1 MASPPSSEDVRGQPP
16 ASYSGSQFDYIISD
30 ACVGVFFLA
39 GNPAPTKTFHNSV
52 SLLYWLLTTLSI
64 SGGIAMVL
72 LEARHL
78 HASFGERVLFD
89 DLGLAVNEGDKI
101 GLIGTNGVGKST
113 LLAQLAG
120 VDLGPKSEMLT
131 SNQLVMEYLPQNQ
144 PMNEALTVL
153 AQVFQGTSPLLAV
166 VRRYEEALA
175 AVSRDPQN
183 AAATQEL
190 LDAQDAMDREDA
202 WQLESNAK
210 SILHRLGI
218 DDVSQKIATLSGG
231 MRKRVALA
239 AALIRP
245 ANLLLL
251 DEPTNHLD
259 YETIRWLERE
269 LHERKTSFIIVTHD
283 RYFLDR
289 TTNVILELDGG
300 KLYRYSGNYS
310 TFLEEKA
317 EREADEARRAEKLRR
332 LYKQELAWMRKG
344 VEARRT
350 KQKAR
355 KERFYEIEGQLTH
368 EHEDTLMLDFVNARL
383 GKKIIECE
391 HLAKSFDGR
400 PIFRDFTYAFV
411 KNDRIGVVGPNGIGK
426 TTLLDVL
433 AGLTPA
439 DSGRLDVGETV
450 KIGYYKQQN
459 QDLPMNQ
466 KVLDFIRDHGEY
478 IHRADGSHL
487 SASQMLEAFRFRPDQ
502 IHGPISNLS
511 GGECRRLYLLSI
523 LMEQNNVLFLDEP
536 TNDLDIG
543 TLQVLE
549 DYLQHF
555 PGPIVAVSHDRYF
568 LDRICTSILAYEPD
582 GSLKRY
588 SGDFTS
594 YLEKRPEPVVQKEET
609 PKKEKASRPKQ
620 PAKLKFSYKEQRE
633 YETIEED
640 IAVLEEEI
648 ARLEKE
654 MAECATQYSKLLAL
668 TEERDAK
675 ASALDAKMDRW
686 AELEEKHER
695 ILAQ

>member
-1 MASPPSSEDVRGQPP
+1 
-16 ASYSGSQFDYIISD
+16 
-30 ACVGVFFLA
+30 
-39 GNPAPTKTFHNSV
+39 
-52 SLLYWLLTTLSI
+52 
-64 SGGIAMVL
+64 MVL
-72 LEARHL
+72 LEARNL
-78 HASFGERVLFD
+78 NCSFGDRVLFEN
-89 DLGLAVNEGDKI
+89 LNLSINEGDKI

-113 LLAQLAG
+113 LLKQLAG
-120 VDLGPKSEMLT
+120 IDVDSRSEFLT

-144 PMNEALTVL
+144 PMDDNLTVL

-166 VRRYEEALA
+166 VRDYETALDAVETDPTNEQATQALLA
-175 AVSRDPQN
+175 A
-183 AAATQEL
+183 QE
-190 LDAQDAMDREDA
+190 AMDREDA

-218 DDVSQKIATLSGG
+218 DDVKQKIATLSGG

-259 YETIRWLERE
+259 YETIRWLEKE
-269 LHERKTSFIIVTHD
+269 LHERQCAFVIVTHD

-289 TTNVILELDGG
+289 TTNVILELDQK
-300 KLYRYSGNYS
+300 KLRRYTGNYS

-317 EREADEARRAEKLRR
+317 QIEADEARQADKLKK

-355 KERFYEIEGQLTH
+355 KERFYDIESQLTTTH
-368 EHEDTLMLDFVNARL
+368 DERMEMDFVNARL
-383 GKKIIECE
+383 GKKIIVCE
-391 HLAKSFDGR
+391 NLAKSFDGK
-400 PIFRDFTYAFV
+400 PIFKGFSHSFV
-411 KNDRIGVVGPNGIGK
+411 RNDRIGIVGPNGIGK

-433 AGLTPA
+433 AGITTA
-439 DSGRLDVGETV
+439 DSGLLEIGDTV

-466 KVLDFIRDHGEY
+466 KVLDFIKDHGEY

-549 DYLQHF
+549 DYLEHF
-555 PGPIVAVSHDRYF
+555 PGPVVAVSHDRYF
-568 LDRICTSILAYEPD
+568 LDRITTSILAYEEN
-582 GSLKRY
+582 GNVKLY
-588 SGDFTS
+588 AGDFTS
-594 YLEKRPEPVVQKEET
+594 YLEKRPEISSTQDT
-609 PKKEKASRPKQ
+609 PIKKESTGKQ
-620 PAKLKFSYKEQRE
+620 KTAPKLKFTYKEQQE

-640 IAVLEEEI
+640 IAYLEDKV
-648 ARLEKE
+648 AKLENE
-654 MAECATQYSKLLAL
+654 MAANATSYSKLVAL
-668 TEERDAK
+668 TEERDK
-675 ASALDAKMDRW
+675 AQEALDQKYSRW
-686 AELEEKHER
+686 ETLEEKQAL
-695 ILAQ
+695 IAQQS

>member
-1 MASPPSSEDVRGQPP
+1 
-16 ASYSGSQFDYIISD
+16 
-30 ACVGVFFLA
+30 
-39 GNPAPTKTFHNSV
+39 
-52 SLLYWLLTTLSI
+52 
-64 SGGIAMVL
+64 MVL
-72 LEARHL
+72 LEARNL
-78 HASFGERVLFD
+78 NCSFGDRVLFEN
-89 DLGLAVNEGDKI
+89 LNLSINEGDKI

-113 LLAQLAG
+113 LLKQLAG
-120 VDLGPKSEMLT
+120 IDVDSRSEFLT

-144 PMNEALTVL
+144 PMDDNLTVL

-166 VRRYEEALA
+166 VRDYETALDAVEIDPTNEQATQALLA
-175 AVSRDPQN
+175 A
-183 AAATQEL
+183 QE
-190 LDAQDAMDREDA
+190 AMDREDA

-218 DDVSQKIATLSGG
+218 DDVKQKISTLSGG

-259 YETIRWLERE
+259 YETIRWLEKE
-269 LHERKTSFIIVTHD
+269 LHERQCSFVIVTHD

-289 TTNVILELDGG
+289 TTNVILELDQK
-300 KLYRYSGNYS
+300 KLRRYTGNYS

-317 EREADEARRAEKLRR
+317 QIEADEARQADKLKK

-355 KERFYEIEGQLTH
+355 KERFYDIESQLTTAH
-368 EHEDTLMLDFVNARL
+368 DERMEMDFVNARL
-383 GKKIIECE
+383 GKKIIVCE
-391 HLAKSFDGR
+391 NLAKSFDGK
-400 PIFRDFTYAFV
+400 PIFKGFSHSFV
-411 KNDRIGVVGPNGIGK
+411 RNDRIGIVGPNGIGK

-433 AGLTPA
+433 AGITTA
-439 DSGRLDVGETV
+439 DSGLLEIGDTV

-466 KVLDFIRDHGEY
+466 KVLDFIKDHGEY

-549 DYLQHF
+549 DYLEHF
-555 PGPIVAVSHDRYF
+555 PGPVVAVSHDRYF
-568 LDRICTSILAYEPD
+568 LDRITTSILAYEEN
-582 GSLKRY
+582 GNVKLY
-588 SGDFTS
+588 AGDFTS
-594 YLEKRPEPVVQKEET
+594 YLEKRPELSSTQDT
-609 PKKEKASRPKQ
+609 SIKKESTGKQ
-620 PAKLKFSYKEQRE
+620 KTAPKLKFTYKEQQE

-640 IAVLEEEI
+640 IAYLEDKV
-648 ARLEKE
+648 AKLENE
-654 MAECATQYSKLLAL
+654 MAANATSYSKLVAL
-668 TEERDAK
+668 TEERDK
-675 ASALDAKMDRW
+675 AQEALDQKYSRW
-686 AELEEKHER
+686 EALEEKQAL
-695 ILAQ
+695 IAQQS

>member
-1 MASPPSSEDVRGQPP
+1 
-16 ASYSGSQFDYIISD
+16 
-30 ACVGVFFLA
+30 
-39 GNPAPTKTFHNSV
+39 
-52 SLLYWLLTTLSI
+52 
-64 SGGIAMVL
+64 MVL
-72 LEARHL
+72 LEARNL
-78 HASFGERVLFD
+78 NCSFGDRVLFEN
-89 DLGLAVNEGDKI
+89 LNLSINEGDKI

-113 LLAQLAG
+113 LLKQLAG
-120 VDLGPKSEMLT
+120 IDVDGRSEFLT

-144 PMNEALTVL
+144 PMDDDLTVL

-166 VRRYEEALA
+166 VRDYEAALDAVEA
-175 AVSRDPQN
+175 DPTN
-183 AAATQEL
+183 EKATQAL
-190 LDAQDAMDREDA
+190 LDAQEAMDRADA

-218 DDVSQKIATLSGG
+218 DDVKQKIATLSGG

-259 YETIRWLERE
+259 YETIRWLEKE
-269 LHERKTSFIIVTHD
+269 LHERQCAFVIVTHD

-289 TTNVILELDGG
+289 TTNVILELDQK
-300 KLYRYSGNYS
+300 KLRRYTGNYS

-317 EREADEARRAEKLRR
+317 QIEADEARQADKLKK

-355 KERFYEIEGQLTH
+355 KERFYDIESQLTTT
-368 EHEDTLMLDFVNARL
+368 HEDRMEMDFVNARL
-383 GKKIIECE
+383 GKKIIVCE
-391 HLAKSFDGR
+391 DLCKSFGDR
-400 PIFRDFTYAFV
+400 PIFKGFSHSFV
-411 KNDRIGVVGPNGIGK
+411 RNDRIGIVGPNGIGK

-433 AGLTPA
+433 AGMTAA
-439 DSGRLDVGETV
+439 DSGVLEIGDTV

-466 KVLDFIRDHGEY
+466 KVLDFIKDHGEY

-502 IHGPISNLS
+502 IHGPIANLS

-549 DYLQHF
+549 DYLEHF
-555 PGPIVAVSHDRYF
+555 PGPVVAVSHDRYF
-568 LDRICTSILAYEPD
+568 LDRITTSILAYEE
-582 GSLKRY
+582 GGNVKLY
-588 SGDFTS
+588 AGDFTS
-594 YLEKRPEPVVQKEET
+594 YLEKRPDPQNTQEAPI
-609 PKKEKASRPKQ
+609 KKESVGKQ
-620 PAKLKFSYKEQRE
+620 KTAPKLKFTYKEQQE
-633 YETIEED
+633 YDTI
-640 IAVLEEEI
+640 EEEI
-648 ARLEKE
+648 AYLEDKVAKLEKD
-654 MAECATQYSKLLAL
+654 MAANATSYSKLVAL
-668 TEERDAK
+668 TEERDQAQTE
-675 ASALDAKMDRW
+675 LDQKYARW
-686 AELEEKHER
+686 EELEEKQTL
-695 ILAQ
+695 ISQQS

>member
-1 MASPPSSEDVRGQPP
+1 
-16 ASYSGSQFDYIISD
+16 
-30 ACVGVFFLA
+30 
-39 GNPAPTKTFHNSV
+39 
-52 SLLYWLLTTLSI
+52 
-64 SGGIAMVL
+64 MVL
-72 LEARHL
+72 LEARNL
-78 HASFGERVLFD
+78 NCSFGDRVLFEN
-89 DLGLAVNEGDKI
+89 LNLSINEGDKI

-113 LLAQLAG
+113 LLKQLAG
-120 VDLGPKSEMLT
+120 IDVDGRSEFLT

-144 PMNEALTVL
+144 PMDDDLTVL

-166 VRRYEEALA
+166 VRDYEAALDAVEA
-175 AVSRDPQN
+175 DPTN
-183 AAATQEL
+183 EKATQAL
-190 LDAQDAMDREDA
+190 LDAQEAMDRADA

-218 DDVSQKIATLSGG
+218 DDVKQKIATLSGG

-259 YETIRWLERE
+259 YETIRWLEKE
-269 LHERKTSFIIVTHD
+269 LHERQCAFVIVTHD

-289 TTNVILELDGG
+289 TTNVILELDQK
-300 KLYRYSGNYS
+300 KLRRYTGNYS

-317 EREADEARRAEKLRR
+317 QIEADEARQADKLKK

-355 KERFYEIEGQLTH
+355 KERFYDIESQLTTT
-368 EHEDTLMLDFVNARL
+368 HEDRMEMDFVNARL
-383 GKKIIECE
+383 GKKIIVCE
-391 HLAKSFDGR
+391 DLCKSFGDR
-400 PIFRDFTYAFV
+400 PIFKGFSHSFV
-411 KNDRIGVVGPNGIGK
+411 RNDRIGIVGPNGIGK

-433 AGLTPA
+433 AGMTAA
-439 DSGRLDVGETV
+439 DSGVLEIGDTV

-466 KVLDFIRDHGEY
+466 KVLDFIKDHGEY

-502 IHGPISNLS
+502 IHGPIANLS

-536 TNDLDIG
+536 TNDLDIS

-549 DYLQHF
+549 DYLEHF
-555 PGPIVAVSHDRYF
+555 PGPVVAVSHDRYF
-568 LDRICTSILAYEPD
+568 LDRITTSILAYEE
-582 GSLKRY
+582 GGNVKLY
-588 SGDFTS
+588 AGDFTS
-594 YLEKRPEPVVQKEET
+594 YLEKRPDPQNTQET
-609 PKKEKASRPKQ
+609 PIKKESVGKQ
-620 PAKLKFSYKEQRE
+620 KTAPKLKFTYKEQQE
-633 YETIEED
+633 YGTI
-640 IAVLEEEI
+640 EEEI
-648 ARLEKE
+648 AYLEDKVAKLEKD
-654 MAECATQYSKLLAL
+654 MAANATSYSKLVAL
-668 TEERDAK
+668 TEERDQAQ
-675 ASALDAKMDRW
+675 AELDQKYARW
-686 AELEEKHER
+686 EELEEKQTL
-695 ILAQ
+695 ISQQS

>member
-1 MASPPSSEDVRGQPP
+1 
-16 ASYSGSQFDYIISD
+16 
-30 ACVGVFFLA
+30 
-39 GNPAPTKTFHNSV
+39 
-52 SLLYWLLTTLSI
+52 
-64 SGGIAMVL
+64 MVL
-72 LEARHL
+72 LEARNL
-78 HASFGERVLFD
+78 NCSFGDRVLFEN
-89 DLGLAVNEGDKI
+89 LNLSINEGDKI

-113 LLAQLAG
+113 LLKQLAG
-120 VDLGPKSEMLT
+120 IDVDSRSEFLT

-144 PMNEALTVL
+144 PMDDNLTVL

-166 VRRYEEALA
+166 VRDYETALDAVEIDPTNEQATQALLA
-175 AVSRDPQN
+175 A
-183 AAATQEL
+183 QE
-190 LDAQDAMDREDA
+190 AMDREDA

-218 DDVSQKIATLSGG
+218 DDVKQKIATLSGG

-259 YETIRWLERE
+259 YETIRWLEKE
-269 LHERKTSFIIVTHD
+269 LHERQCSFVIVTHD

-289 TTNVILELDGG
+289 TTNVILELDQK
-300 KLYRYSGNYS
+300 KLRRYTGNYS

-317 EREADEARRAEKLRR
+317 QIEADEARQADKLKK
-332 LYKQELAWMRKG
+332 LYKQELAWIRKG

-355 KERFYEIEGQLTH
+355 KERFYDIESQLTTAH
-368 EHEDTLMLDFVNARL
+368 DERMEMDFANARL
-383 GKKIIECE
+383 GKKIIVCE
-391 HLAKSFDGR
+391 NLAKSFDGK
-400 PIFRDFTYAFV
+400 PIFKGFSHSFV
-411 KNDRIGVVGPNGIGK
+411 RNDRIGIVGPNGIGK

-433 AGLTPA
+433 AGITTA
-439 DSGRLDVGETV
+439 DSGLLEIGDTV

-466 KVLDFIRDHGEY
+466 KVLDFIKDHGEY

-549 DYLQHF
+549 DYLEHF
-555 PGPIVAVSHDRYF
+555 PGPVVAVSHDRYF
-568 LDRICTSILAYEPD
+568 LDRITTSILAYEEN
-582 GSLKRY
+582 GNVKLY
-588 SGDFTS
+588 AGDFTS
-594 YLEKRPEPVVQKEET
+594 YLEKRPELSSTQDT
-609 PKKEKASRPKQ
+609 PIKKESTGKQ
-620 PAKLKFSYKEQRE
+620 KTAPKLKFTYKEQQE

-640 IAVLEEEI
+640 IAYLEDKV
-648 ARLEKE
+648 AKLENE
-654 MAECATQYSKLLAL
+654 MAANATSYSKLVAL
-668 TEERDAK
+668 TEERDK
-675 ASALDAKMDRW
+675 AQEALDQKYSRW
-686 AELEEKHER
+686 EALEEKQAL
-695 ILAQ
+695 IAQQS

>member
-1 MASPPSSEDVRGQPP
+1 
-16 ASYSGSQFDYIISD
+16 
-30 ACVGVFFLA
+30 
-39 GNPAPTKTFHNSV
+39 
-52 SLLYWLLTTLSI
+52 
-64 SGGIAMVL
+64 MVL
-72 LEARHL
+72 LEARNL
-78 HASFGERVLFD
+78 NCSFGDRVLFEN
-89 DLGLAVNEGDKI
+89 LNLSINEGDKI

-113 LLAQLAG
+113 LLKQLAG
-120 VDLGPKSEMLT
+120 IDVDSRSEFLT

-144 PMNEALTVL
+144 PMDDNLTVL

-166 VRRYEEALA
+166 VRDYETALDVVETDPTNEQATQALLA
-175 AVSRDPQN
+175 A
-183 AAATQEL
+183 QE
-190 LDAQDAMDREDA
+190 AMDREDA

-218 DDVSQKIATLSGG
+218 DDVKQKIATLSGG

-259 YETIRWLERE
+259 YETIRWLEKE
-269 LHERKTSFIIVTHD
+269 LHERQCAFVIVTHD

-289 TTNVILELDGG
+289 TTNVILELDQK
-300 KLYRYSGNYS
+300 KLRRYTGNYS

-317 EREADEARRAEKLRR
+317 QIEADEARQADKLKK

-355 KERFYEIEGQLTH
+355 KERFYDIESQLTTAH
-368 EHEDTLMLDFVNARL
+368 DERMEMDFVNARL
-383 GKKIIECE
+383 GKKIIVCE
-391 HLAKSFDGR
+391 NLAKSFDGK
-400 PIFRDFTYAFV
+400 PIFKGFSHSFV
-411 KNDRIGVVGPNGIGK
+411 RNDRIGIVGPNGIGK

-433 AGLTPA
+433 AGITTA
-439 DSGRLDVGETV
+439 DSGLLEIGDTV

-466 KVLDFIRDHGEY
+466 KVLDFIKDHGEY

-549 DYLQHF
+549 DYLEHF
-555 PGPIVAVSHDRYF
+555 PGPVVAVSHDRYF
-568 LDRICTSILAYEPD
+568 LDRITTSILAYEEN
-582 GSLKRY
+582 GNVKLY
-588 SGDFTS
+588 AGDFTS
-594 YLEKRPEPVVQKEET
+594 YLEKRPELSSTQDT
-609 PKKEKASRPKQ
+609 PIKKESTGKQ
-620 PAKLKFSYKEQRE
+620 KTAPKLKFTYKEQQE

-640 IAVLEEEI
+640 IAYLEDKV
-648 ARLEKE
+648 AKLENE
-654 MAECATQYSKLLAL
+654 MVANATSYSKLVAL
-668 TEERDAK
+668 TEERDK
-675 ASALDAKMDRW
+675 AQEALDQKYSRW
-686 AELEEKHER
+686 EALEEKQAL
-695 ILAQ
+695 IAQQS

>member
-1 MASPPSSEDVRGQPP
+1 
-16 ASYSGSQFDYIISD
+16 
-30 ACVGVFFLA
+30 
-39 GNPAPTKTFHNSV
+39 
-52 SLLYWLLTTLSI
+52 
-64 SGGIAMVL
+64 MVL

-144 PMNEALTVL
+144 PMNEDLTVL

-175 AVSRDPQN
+175 AVSRDPEN

-190 LDAQDAMDREDA
+190 LDAQDAMDREGA

-289 TTNVILELDGG
+289 TTNVILELAGG

-536 TNDLDIG
+536 TNDLDIT
-543 TLQVLE
+543 TLGILE
-549 DYLQHF
+549 DYITKF
-555 PGPIVAVSHDRYF
+555 RGCVIIVSHDRFF
-568 LDRICTSILAYEPD
+568 LDRTVDHLFVFEGNGVVKDFP
-582 GSLKRY
+582 GNY
-588 SGDFTS
+588 SDYREWKT
-594 YLEKRPEPVVQKEET
+594 LQKKEEEK
-609 PKKEKASRPKQ
+609 PKKEEPKAQRQQRTYANKMT
-620 PAKLKFSYKEQRE
+620 FKERKE
-633 YETIEED
+633 FDSLSAD
-640 IAVLEEEI
+640 IASLEEEKKQI
-648 ARLEKE
+648 EADLSGASLSVDEITERSRRMQEIIDALDEKE
-654 MAECATQYSKLLAL
+654 M
-668 TEERDAK
+668 
-675 ASALDAKMDRW
+675 RW
-686 AELEEKHER
+686 LELSEKE
-695 ILAQ
+695 Q

>member
-1 MASPPSSEDVRGQPP
+1 
-16 ASYSGSQFDYIISD
+16 
-30 ACVGVFFLA
+30 
-39 GNPAPTKTFHNSV
+39 
-52 SLLYWLLTTLSI
+52 
-64 SGGIAMVL
+64 MVL
-72 LEARHL
+72 LEARNL
-78 HASFGERVLFD
+78 NCSFGDRVLFEN
-89 DLGLAVNEGDKI
+89 LNLSINEGDKI

-113 LLAQLAG
+113 LLKQLAG
-120 VDLGPKSEMLT
+120 IDVDGRSEFLT

-144 PMNEALTVL
+144 PMDDDLTVL

-166 VRRYEEALA
+166 VRDYEAALDAVEA
-175 AVSRDPQN
+175 DPTN
-183 AAATQEL
+183 EKATQAL
-190 LDAQDAMDREDA
+190 LDAQEAMDRADA

-218 DDVSQKIATLSGG
+218 DDVKQKIATLSGG

-259 YETIRWLERE
+259 YETIRWLEKE
-269 LHERKTSFIIVTHD
+269 LHERQCAFVIVTHD

-289 TTNVILELDGG
+289 TTNVILELDQK
-300 KLYRYSGNYS
+300 KLRRYTGNYS

-317 EREADEARRAEKLRR
+317 QIEADEARQADKLKK

-355 KERFYEIEGQLTH
+355 KERFYDIESQLTTT
-368 EHEDTLMLDFVNARL
+368 HEDRMEMDFVNARL
-383 GKKIIECE
+383 GKKIIVCE
-391 HLAKSFDGR
+391 DLCKSFGDR
-400 PIFRDFTYAFV
+400 PIFKGFSHSFV
-411 KNDRIGVVGPNGIGK
+411 RNDRIGIVGPNGIGK

-433 AGLTPA
+433 AGMTAA
-439 DSGRLDVGETV
+439 DSGVLEIGDTV

-466 KVLDFIRDHGEY
+466 KVLDFIKDHGEY

-502 IHGPISNLS
+502 IHGPIANLS

-549 DYLQHF
+549 DYLEHF
-555 PGPIVAVSHDRYF
+555 PGPVVAVSHDRYF
-568 LDRICTSILAYEPD
+568 LDRITTSILAYEE
-582 GSLKRY
+582 GGNVKLY
-588 SGDFTS
+588 AGDFTS
-594 YLEKRPEPVVQKEET
+594 YLEKRPDPQNTQET
-609 PKKEKASRPKQ
+609 PIKKESVGKQ
-620 PAKLKFSYKEQRE
+620 KTAPKLKFTYKEQQE
-633 YETIEED
+633 YGTI
-640 IAVLEEEI
+640 EEEI
-648 ARLEKE
+648 AYLEDKVAKLEKD
-654 MAECATQYSKLLAL
+654 MAANATSYSKLVAL
-668 TEERDAK
+668 TEERDQAQ
-675 ASALDAKMDRW
+675 AELDQKYARW
-686 AELEEKHER
+686 EELEEKQTL
-695 ILAQ
+695 ISQQA

>member
-1 MASPPSSEDVRGQPP
+1 
-16 ASYSGSQFDYIISD
+16 
-30 ACVGVFFLA
+30 
-39 GNPAPTKTFHNSV
+39 
-52 SLLYWLLTTLSI
+52 
-64 SGGIAMVL
+64 MVL
-72 LEARHL
+72 LEARNL
-78 HASFGERVLFD
+78 NCSFGDRVLFEN
-89 DLGLAVNEGDKI
+89 LNLSINEGDKI

-113 LLAQLAG
+113 LLKQLAG
-120 VDLGPKSEMLT
+120 IDVDSRSEFLT

-144 PMNEALTVL
+144 PMDDNLTVL

-166 VRRYEEALA
+166 VRDYETALD
-175 AVSRDPQN
+175 AVETAPTNEQ
-183 AAATQEL
+183 ATQAL
-190 LDAQDAMDREDA
+190 LTAQEAMDREDA

-218 DDVSQKIATLSGG
+218 DDVKQKIATLSGG

-259 YETIRWLERE
+259 YETIRWLEKE
-269 LHERKTSFIIVTHD
+269 LHERQCAFVIVTHD

-289 TTNVILELDGG
+289 TTNVILELDQK
-300 KLYRYSGNYS
+300 KLRRYTGNYS

-317 EREADEARRAEKLRR
+317 QIEADEARQADKLKK

-355 KERFYEIEGQLTH
+355 KERFYDIESQLTTTH
-368 EHEDTLMLDFVNARL
+368 DERMEMDFVNARL
-383 GKKIIECE
+383 GKKIIVCE
-391 HLAKSFDGR
+391 NLAKSFDGK
-400 PIFRDFTYAFV
+400 PIFKGFSHSFV
-411 KNDRIGVVGPNGIGK
+411 RNDRIGIVGPNGIGK

-433 AGLTPA
+433 AGITTA
-439 DSGRLDVGETV
+439 DSGLLEIGDTV

-466 KVLDFIRDHGEY
+466 KVLDFIKDHGEY

-549 DYLQHF
+549 DYLEHF
-555 PGPIVAVSHDRYF
+555 PGPVVAVSHDRYF
-568 LDRICTSILAYEPD
+568 LDRITTSILAYEEN
-582 GSLKRY
+582 GNVKLY
-588 SGDFTS
+588 AGDFTS
-594 YLEKRPEPVVQKEET
+594 YLEKRPELSSTQDT
-609 PKKEKASRPKQ
+609 PIKKESTGKQ
-620 PAKLKFSYKEQRE
+620 KTAPKLKFTYKEQQE

-640 IAVLEEEI
+640 IAYLEDKV
-648 ARLEKE
+648 AKLENE
-654 MAECATQYSKLLAL
+654 MAANATSYSKLVAL
-668 TEERDAK
+668 TEERDK
-675 ASALDAKMDRW
+675 AQEALDQKYSRW
-686 AELEEKHER
+686 EALEEKQAL
-695 ILAQ
+695 IAQQS

>member
-1 MASPPSSEDVRGQPP
+1 
-16 ASYSGSQFDYIISD
+16 
-30 ACVGVFFLA
+30 
-39 GNPAPTKTFHNSV
+39 
-52 SLLYWLLTTLSI
+52 
-64 SGGIAMVL
+64 MVL
-72 LEARHL
+72 LEARNL
-78 HASFGERVLFD
+78 NCSFGDRVLFEN
-89 DLGLAVNEGDKI
+89 LNLSINEGDKI

-113 LLAQLAG
+113 LLKQLAG
-120 VDLGPKSEMLT
+120 IDVDGRSEFLT

-144 PMNEALTVL
+144 PMDDDLTVL

-166 VRRYEEALA
+166 VRDYESALDAVEA
-175 AVSRDPQN
+175 DPTN
-183 AAATQEL
+183 EKVTQAL
-190 LDAQDAMDREDA
+190 LDAQEAMDRADA

-218 DDVSQKIATLSGG
+218 DDVKQKIATLSGG

-259 YETIRWLERE
+259 YETIRWLEKE
-269 LHERKTSFIIVTHD
+269 LHERQCAFVIVTHD

-289 TTNVILELDGG
+289 TTNVILELDQK
-300 KLYRYSGNYS
+300 KLRRYTGNYS

-317 EREADEARRAEKLRR
+317 QIEADEARQADKLKK

-355 KERFYEIEGQLTH
+355 KERFYDIESQLTTT
-368 EHEDTLMLDFVNARL
+368 HEDRMEMDFVNARL
-383 GKKIIECE
+383 GKKIIVCE
-391 HLAKSFDGR
+391 DLCKSFGDR
-400 PIFRDFTYAFV
+400 PIFKGFSHSFV
-411 KNDRIGVVGPNGIGK
+411 RNDRIGIVGPNGIGK

-433 AGLTPA
+433 AGMTAA
-439 DSGRLDVGETV
+439 DSGVLEIGDTV

-466 KVLDFIRDHGEY
+466 KVLDFIKDHGEY

-502 IHGPISNLS
+502 IHGPIANLS

-549 DYLQHF
+549 DYLEHF
-555 PGPIVAVSHDRYF
+555 PGPVVAVSHDRYF
-568 LDRICTSILAYEPD
+568 LDRITTSILAYEE
-582 GSLKRY
+582 GGNVKLY
-588 SGDFTS
+588 AGDFTS
-594 YLEKRPEPVVQKEET
+594 YLEKRPDPQNTQET
-609 PKKEKASRPKQ
+609 PIKKESVGKQ
-620 PAKLKFSYKEQRE
+620 KTAPKLKFTYKEQQE
-633 YETIEED
+633 YGTI
-640 IAVLEEEI
+640 EEEI
-648 ARLEKE
+648 AYLEDKVAKLEKD
-654 MAECATQYSKLLAL
+654 MAANATSYSKLVAL
-668 TEERDAK
+668 TEERDQAQ
-675 ASALDAKMDRW
+675 AELDQKYARW
-686 AELEEKHER
+686 EELEEKQTL
-695 ILAQ
+695 ISQQS

>member
-1 MASPPSSEDVRGQPP
+1 
-16 ASYSGSQFDYIISD
+16 
-30 ACVGVFFLA
+30 
-39 GNPAPTKTFHNSV
+39 
-52 SLLYWLLTTLSI
+52 
-64 SGGIAMVL
+64 MVL
-72 LEARHL
+72 LEARNL
-78 HASFGERVLFD
+78 NCSFGDRVLFEN
-89 DLGLAVNEGDKI
+89 LNLSINEGDKI

-113 LLAQLAG
+113 LLKQLAG
-120 VDLGPKSEMLT
+120 IDVDGRSEFLT

-144 PMNEALTVL
+144 PMDDDLTVL

-166 VRRYEEALA
+166 VRDYEAALDAVEA
-175 AVSRDPQN
+175 DPTN
-183 AAATQEL
+183 EHATQVL
-190 LDAQDAMDREDA
+190 LEAQEAMDREDA

-218 DDVSQKIATLSGG
+218 DDVKQKIGVLSGG

-259 YETIRWLERE
+259 YETIRWLEKE
-269 LHERKTSFIIVTHD
+269 LHERQCAFVVVTHD

-289 TTNVILELDGG
+289 TTNAILELDQK
-300 KLYRYSGNYS
+300 KLRRYTGNYS

-317 EREADEARRAEKLRR
+317 QIEADEARQADKLKK

-355 KERFYEIEGQLTH
+355 KERFYDIESQLTTT
-368 EHEDTLMLDFVNARL
+368 HEDHMEMDFVNARL
-383 GKKIIECE
+383 GKKIIVCE
-391 HLAKSFDGR
+391 DLCKSFGDR
-400 PIFRDFTYAFV
+400 PIFKNFSHSFV
-411 KNDRIGVVGPNGIGK
+411 RTDRIGIVGPNGIGK

-433 AGLTPA
+433 SGITDA
-439 DSGRLDVGETV
+439 DSGVLEIGDTV

-466 KVLDFIRDHGEY
+466 KVLDFIKDHGEY
-478 IHRADGSHL
+478 IHRADGSHI

-549 DYLQHF
+549 DYLEHF
-555 PGPIVAVSHDRYF
+555 PGPVVAVSHDRYF
-568 LDRICTSILAYEPD
+568 LDRITTSILAYEEN
-582 GSLKRY
+582 GNVKLY
-588 SGDFTS
+588 AGDFTS
-594 YLEKRPEPVVQKEET
+594 YLEKRPEPQST
-609 PKKEKASRPKQ
+609 QDAPIKKESTGKQ
-620 PAKLKFSYKEQRE
+620 KTAPKLKFTYKEQQE
-633 YETIEED
+633 YNTIEED
-640 IAVLEEEI
+640 IAYLEDKV
-648 ARLEKE
+648 AKLETE
-654 MAECATQYSKLLAL
+654 MAANATSYSKLVAL
-668 TEERDAK
+668 TEERDQAQ
-675 ASALDAKMDRW
+675 AELDQKYARW
-686 AELEEKHER
+686 EELEEKNTL
-695 ILAQ
+695 IQQQS

>member
-1 MASPPSSEDVRGQPP
+1 
-16 ASYSGSQFDYIISD
+16 
-30 ACVGVFFLA
+30 
-39 GNPAPTKTFHNSV
+39 
-52 SLLYWLLTTLSI
+52 
-64 SGGIAMVL
+64 MVL
-72 LEARHL
+72 LEARNL
-78 HASFGERVLFD
+78 NCSFGDRVLFEN
-89 DLGLAVNEGDKI
+89 LNLSINEGDKI

-113 LLAQLAG
+113 LLKQLAG
-120 VDLGPKSEMLT
+120 IDVDSRSEFLT

-144 PMNEALTVL
+144 PMDDNLTVL

-166 VRRYEEALA
+166 VRDYETALDAVEIDPTNEQATQALLA
-175 AVSRDPQN
+175 A
-183 AAATQEL
+183 QE
-190 LDAQDAMDREDA
+190 AIDREDA

-218 DDVSQKIATLSGG
+218 DDVKQKIATLSGG

-259 YETIRWLERE
+259 YETIRWLEKE
-269 LHERKTSFIIVTHD
+269 LHERQCSFVIVTHD

-289 TTNVILELDGG
+289 TTNVILELDQK
-300 KLYRYSGNYS
+300 KLRRYTGNYS

-317 EREADEARRAEKLRR
+317 QIEADEARQADKLKN

-355 KERFYEIEGQLTH
+355 KERFYDIESQLTTAH
-368 EHEDTLMLDFVNARL
+368 DERMEMDFVNARL
-383 GKKIIECE
+383 GKKIIVCE
-391 HLAKSFDGR
+391 NLAKSFDGK
-400 PIFRDFTYAFV
+400 PIFKGFSHSFV
-411 KNDRIGVVGPNGIGK
+411 RNDRIGIVGPNGIGK

-433 AGLTPA
+433 AGITTA
-439 DSGRLDVGETV
+439 DSGLLEIGDTV

-466 KVLDFIRDHGEY
+466 KVLDFIKDHGEY

-549 DYLQHF
+549 DYLEHF
-555 PGPIVAVSHDRYF
+555 PGPVVAVSHDRYF
-568 LDRICTSILAYEPD
+568 LDRITTSILAYEEN
-582 GSLKRY
+582 GNVKLY
-588 SGDFTS
+588 AGDFTS
-594 YLEKRPEPVVQKEET
+594 YLEKCPELSSTQDT
-609 PKKEKASRPKQ
+609 PIKKESTGKQ
-620 PAKLKFSYKEQRE
+620 KTAPKLKFTYKEQQE

-640 IAVLEEEI
+640 IAYLEDKV
-648 ARLEKE
+648 AKLENE
-654 MAECATQYSKLLAL
+654 MAANATSYSKLVAL
-668 TEERDAK
+668 TEERDK
-675 ASALDAKMDRW
+675 AQEALDQKYSRW
-686 AELEEKHER
+686 EALEEKQAL
-695 ILAQ
+695 IAQQS

>member
-1 MASPPSSEDVRGQPP
+1 
-16 ASYSGSQFDYIISD
+16 
-30 ACVGVFFLA
+30 
-39 GNPAPTKTFHNSV
+39 
-52 SLLYWLLTTLSI
+52 
-64 SGGIAMVL
+64 MVL
-72 LEARHL
+72 LEARNL
-78 HASFGERVLFD
+78 NCSFGDRVLFEN
-89 DLGLAVNEGDKI
+89 LNLSINEGDKI

-113 LLAQLAG
+113 LLKQLAG
-120 VDLGPKSEMLT
+120 IDVDSRSEFLT

-144 PMNEALTVL
+144 PMDDNLTVL
-153 AQVFQGTSPLLAV
+153 AQVSQGTSPLLAV
-166 VRRYEEALA
+166 VRDYETALDAVEIDPTNEQATQALLA
-175 AVSRDPQN
+175 A
-183 AAATQEL
+183 QE
-190 LDAQDAMDREDA
+190 AMDRENA

-218 DDVSQKIATLSGG
+218 DDVKQKIATLSGG

-259 YETIRWLERE
+259 YETIRWLEKE
-269 LHERKTSFIIVTHD
+269 LHERQCSFVIVTHD

-289 TTNVILELDGG
+289 TTNVILELDQK
-300 KLYRYSGNYS
+300 KLRRYTGNYS

-317 EREADEARRAEKLRR
+317 QIEADEARQADKLKK

-355 KERFYEIEGQLTH
+355 KERFYDIESQLTTAH
-368 EHEDTLMLDFVNARL
+368 DERMEMDFVNARL
-383 GKKIIECE
+383 GKKIIVCE
-391 HLAKSFDGR
+391 NLAKSFDGK
-400 PIFRDFTYAFV
+400 PIFKGFSHSFV
-411 KNDRIGVVGPNGIGK
+411 RNDRIGIVGPNGIGK

-433 AGLTPA
+433 AGITTA
-439 DSGRLDVGETV
+439 DSGLLEIGDTV

-466 KVLDFIRDHGEY
+466 KVLDFIKDHGEY

-549 DYLQHF
+549 DYLEHF
-555 PGPIVAVSHDRYF
+555 PGPVVAVSHDRYF
-568 LDRICTSILAYEPD
+568 LDRITTSILAYEEN
-582 GSLKRY
+582 GNVKLY
-588 SGDFTS
+588 AGDFTS
-594 YLEKRPEPVVQKEET
+594 YLEKRPELSSTQDT
-609 PKKEKASRPKQ
+609 PIKKESTGKQ
-620 PAKLKFSYKEQRE
+620 KTAPKLKFTYKEQQE

-640 IAVLEEEI
+640 IAYLEDKV
-648 ARLEKE
+648 AKLENE
-654 MAECATQYSKLLAL
+654 MAANATSYSKLVAL
-668 TEERDAK
+668 TEERDK
-675 ASALDAKMDRW
+675 AQEALDQKYSRW
-686 AELEEKHER
+686 EALEEKQAL
-695 ILAQ
+695 IAQQS

>member
-1 MASPPSSEDVRGQPP
+1 
-16 ASYSGSQFDYIISD
+16 
-30 ACVGVFFLA
+30 
-39 GNPAPTKTFHNSV
+39 
-52 SLLYWLLTTLSI
+52 
-64 SGGIAMVL
+64 
-72 LEARHL
+72 
-78 HASFGERVLFD
+78 
-89 DLGLAVNEGDKI
+89 
-101 GLIGTNGVGKST
+101 
-113 LLAQLAG
+113 
-120 VDLGPKSEMLT
+120 
-131 SNQLVMEYLPQNQ
+131 
-144 PMNEALTVL
+144 
-153 AQVFQGTSPLLAV
+153 
-166 VRRYEEALA
+166 
-175 AVSRDPQN
+175 
-183 AAATQEL
+183 
-190 LDAQDAMDREDA
+190 
-202 WQLESNAK
+202 
-210 SILHRLGI
+210 
-218 DDVSQKIATLSGG
+218 
-231 MRKRVALA
+231 
-239 AALIRP
+239 
-245 ANLLLL
+245 
-251 DEPTNHLD
+251 
-259 YETIRWLERE
+259 
-269 LHERKTSFIIVTHD
+269 
-283 RYFLDR
+283 
-289 TTNVILELDGG
+289 
-300 KLYRYSGNYS
+300 
-310 TFLEEKA
+310 
-317 EREADEARRAEKLRR
+317 
-332 LYKQELAWMRKG
+332 
-344 VEARRT
+344 
-350 KQKAR
+350 
-355 KERFYEIEGQLTH
+355 
-368 EHEDTLMLDFVNARL
+368 
-383 GKKIIECE
+383 
-391 HLAKSFDGR
+391 
-400 PIFRDFTYAFV
+400 
-411 KNDRIGVVGPNGIGK
+411 
-426 TTLLDVL
+426 
-433 AGLTPA
+433 
-439 DSGRLDVGETV
+439 
-450 KIGYYKQQN
+450 
-459 QDLPMNQ
+459 MNQ

-675 ASALDAKMDRW
+675 ASELDAKMDRW

>member
-1 MASPPSSEDVRGQPP
+1 
-16 ASYSGSQFDYIISD
+16 
-30 ACVGVFFLA
+30 
-39 GNPAPTKTFHNSV
+39 
-52 SLLYWLLTTLSI
+52 
-64 SGGIAMVL
+64 MVL
-72 LEARHL
+72 LEARNL
-78 HASFGERVLFD
+78 NCSFGDRVLFEN
-89 DLGLAVNEGDKI
+89 LNLSINEGDKI

-113 LLAQLAG
+113 LLKQLAG
-120 VDLGPKSEMLT
+120 IDVDGRSEFLT

-144 PMNEALTVL
+144 PMDDDLTVL

-166 VRRYEEALA
+166 VRDYEAALDAVEA
-175 AVSRDPQN
+175 DPTN
-183 AAATQEL
+183 EKATQAL
-190 LDAQDAMDREDA
+190 LEAQEAMDREDA

-218 DDVSQKIATLSGG
+218 DDVKQKIATLSGG

-259 YETIRWLERE
+259 YETIRWLEKE
-269 LHERKTSFIIVTHD
+269 LHERQCAFVIVTHD

-289 TTNVILELDGG
+289 TTNVILELDQK
-300 KLYRYSGNYS
+300 KLRRYTGNYS

-317 EREADEARRAEKLRR
+317 QIEADEARQADKLKK

-355 KERFYEIEGQLTH
+355 KERFYDIESQLTTT
-368 EHEDTLMLDFVNARL
+368 HEDRMEMDFINARL
-383 GKKIIECE
+383 GKKIIVCE
-391 HLAKSFDGR
+391 DLCKSFGDK
-400 PIFRDFTYAFV
+400 PIFKNFSHSFV
-411 KNDRIGVVGPNGIGK
+411 RTDRIGIVGPNGIGK

-433 AGLTPA
+433 AGMTTA
-439 DSGRLDVGETV
+439 DSGVLEIGDTV

-466 KVLDFIRDHGEY
+466 KVLDFIKDHGEY

-502 IHGPISNLS
+502 IHGPIANLS

-549 DYLQHF
+549 DYLEHF
-555 PGPIVAVSHDRYF
+555 PGPVVAVSHDRYF
-568 LDRICTSILAYEPD
+568 LDRITTSILAYED
-582 GSLKRY
+582 GGNVKLY
-588 SGDFTS
+588 AGDFTS
-594 YLEKRPEPVVQKEET
+594 YLEKRPDVQNTQEAPV
-609 PKKEKASRPKQ
+609 KKESSGKQ
-620 PAKLKFSYKEQRE
+620 KTAPKLKFTYKEQQE
-633 YETIEED
+633 YDTIEED
-640 IAVLEEEI
+640 IAYLEDKV
-648 ARLEKE
+648 AKLEKD
-654 MAECATQYSKLLAL
+654 MAANATSYSKLVAL
-668 TEERDAK
+668 TEERDQAQ
-675 ASALDAKMDRW
+675 AELDQKYARW
-686 AELEEKHER
+686 EELEEKQTL
-695 ILAQ
+695 ISQQS

>member
-1 MASPPSSEDVRGQPP
+1 
-16 ASYSGSQFDYIISD
+16 
-30 ACVGVFFLA
+30 
-39 GNPAPTKTFHNSV
+39 
-52 SLLYWLLTTLSI
+52 
-64 SGGIAMVL
+64 MVL
-72 LEARHL
+72 LEARNL
-78 HASFGERVLFD
+78 NCSFGDRVLFEN
-89 DLGLAVNEGDKI
+89 LNLSINEGDKI

-113 LLAQLAG
+113 LLKQLAG
-120 VDLGPKSEMLT
+120 IDVDSRSEFLT

-144 PMNEALTVL
+144 PMDDNLTVL

-166 VRRYEEALA
+166 VRDYETALDAVEIDPTNEQATQALLA
-175 AVSRDPQN
+175 A
-183 AAATQEL
+183 QE
-190 LDAQDAMDREDA
+190 AMDRENA

-210 SILHRLGI
+210 SILHRVGI
-218 DDVSQKIATLSGG
+218 DDVKQKIATLSGG

-259 YETIRWLERE
+259 YETIRWLEKE
-269 LHERKTSFIIVTHD
+269 LHERQCSFVIVTHD

-289 TTNVILELDGG
+289 TTNVILELDQK
-300 KLYRYSGNYS
+300 KLRRYTGNYS

-317 EREADEARRAEKLRR
+317 QIEADEARQADKLKK

-355 KERFYEIEGQLTH
+355 KERFYDIESQLTTAH
-368 EHEDTLMLDFVNARL
+368 DERMEMDFANARL
-383 GKKIIECE
+383 GKKIIVCE
-391 HLAKSFDGR
+391 NLAKSFDGK
-400 PIFRDFTYAFV
+400 PIFKGFSHSFV
-411 KNDRIGVVGPNGIGK
+411 RNDRIGIVGPNGIGK

-433 AGLTPA
+433 AGITTA
-439 DSGRLDVGETV
+439 DSGLLEIGDTV

-466 KVLDFIRDHGEY
+466 KVLDFIKDHGEY

-549 DYLQHF
+549 DYLEHF
-555 PGPIVAVSHDRYF
+555 PGPVVAVSHDRYF
-568 LDRICTSILAYEPD
+568 LDRITTSILAYEEN
-582 GSLKRY
+582 GNVKLY
-588 SGDFTS
+588 AGDFTS
-594 YLEKRPEPVVQKEET
+594 YLEKRPELSSTQDT
-609 PKKEKASRPKQ
+609 PIKKESTGKQ
-620 PAKLKFSYKEQRE
+620 KTAPKLKFTYKEQQE

-640 IAVLEEEI
+640 IAYLEDKV
-648 ARLEKE
+648 AKLENE
-654 MAECATQYSKLLAL
+654 MAANATSYSKLVAL
-668 TEERDAK
+668 TEERDK
-675 ASALDAKMDRW
+675 AQEALDQKYSRW
-686 AELEEKHER
+686 EALEEKQAL
-695 ILAQ
+695 IAQQS

>member
-1 MASPPSSEDVRGQPP
+1 
-16 ASYSGSQFDYIISD
+16 
-30 ACVGVFFLA
+30 
-39 GNPAPTKTFHNSV
+39 
-52 SLLYWLLTTLSI
+52 
-64 SGGIAMVL
+64 MVL
-72 LEARHL
+72 LEARNL
-78 HASFGERVLFD
+78 NCSFGDRVLFEN
-89 DLGLAVNEGDKI
+89 LNLSINEGDKI

-113 LLAQLAG
+113 LLKQLAG
-120 VDLGPKSEMLT
+120 IDVDSRSEFLT

-144 PMNEALTVL
+144 PMDDNLTVL

-166 VRRYEEALA
+166 VRDYETALDAVEIDPTNEQATQALLA
-175 AVSRDPQN
+175 A
-183 AAATQEL
+183 QE
-190 LDAQDAMDREDA
+190 AMDREDA

-218 DDVSQKIATLSGG
+218 DDVKQKIATLSGG

-259 YETIRWLERE
+259 YETIRWLEKE
-269 LHERKTSFIIVTHD
+269 LHERQCSFVIVTHD

-289 TTNVILELDGG
+289 TTNVILELDQK
-300 KLYRYSGNYS
+300 KLRRYTGNYS

-317 EREADEARRAEKLRR
+317 QIEADEARQADKLKK

-355 KERFYEIEGQLTH
+355 KERFYDIESQLTTTH
-368 EHEDTLMLDFVNARL
+368 DERMEMDFVNARL
-383 GKKIIECE
+383 GKKIIVCE
-391 HLAKSFDGR
+391 NLAKSFDGK
-400 PIFRDFTYAFV
+400 PIFKGFSHSFV
-411 KNDRIGVVGPNGIGK
+411 RNDRIGIVGPNGIGK

-433 AGLTPA
+433 AGITTA
-439 DSGRLDVGETV
+439 DSGLLEIGDTV

-466 KVLDFIRDHGEY
+466 KVLDFIKDHGEY

-549 DYLQHF
+549 DYLEHF
-555 PGPIVAVSHDRYF
+555 PGPVVAVSHDRYF
-568 LDRICTSILAYEPD
+568 LDRITTSILAYEEN
-582 GSLKRY
+582 GNVKLY
-588 SGDFTS
+588 AGDFTS
-594 YLEKRPEPVVQKEET
+594 YLEKRPELSSTQDT
-609 PKKEKASRPKQ
+609 PIKKESTGKQ
-620 PAKLKFSYKEQRE
+620 KTAPKLKFTYKEQQE

-640 IAVLEEEI
+640 IAYLEDKV
-648 ARLEKE
+648 AKLENE
-654 MAECATQYSKLLAL
+654 MAANATSYSKLVAL
-668 TEERDAK
+668 TEERDK
-675 ASALDAKMDRW
+675 AQEALDQKYSRW
-686 AELEEKHER
+686 EALEEKQAL
-695 ILAQ
+695 IAQQS

>member
-1 MASPPSSEDVRGQPP
+1 
-16 ASYSGSQFDYIISD
+16 
-30 ACVGVFFLA
+30 
-39 GNPAPTKTFHNSV
+39 
-52 SLLYWLLTTLSI
+52 
-64 SGGIAMVL
+64 MVL
-72 LEARHL
+72 LEARNL
-78 HASFGERVLFD
+78 NCSFGDRVLFEN
-89 DLGLAVNEGDKI
+89 LNLSINEGDKI

-113 LLAQLAG
+113 LLKQLAG
-120 VDLGPKSEMLT
+120 IDVDSRSEFLT

-144 PMNEALTVL
+144 PMDDNLTVL

-166 VRRYEEALA
+166 VRYYETALDAVEIDPTNEQATQALLA
-175 AVSRDPQN
+175 A
-183 AAATQEL
+183 QE
-190 LDAQDAMDREDA
+190 AMDREDA

-218 DDVSQKIATLSGG
+218 DDVKQKIATLSGG

-259 YETIRWLERE
+259 YETIRWLEKE
-269 LHERKTSFIIVTHD
+269 LHERQCSFVIVTHD

-289 TTNVILELDGG
+289 TTNVILELDQK
-300 KLYRYSGNYS
+300 KLRRYTGNYS

-317 EREADEARRAEKLRR
+317 QIEADEARQADKLKK

-355 KERFYEIEGQLTH
+355 KERFYDIESQLTTAH
-368 EHEDTLMLDFVNARL
+368 DERMEMDFANARL
-383 GKKIIECE
+383 GKKIIVCE
-391 HLAKSFDGR
+391 NLAKSFDGK
-400 PIFRDFTYAFV
+400 PIFKGFSHSFV
-411 KNDRIGVVGPNGIGK
+411 RNDRIGIVGPNGIGK

-433 AGLTPA
+433 AGITTA
-439 DSGRLDVGETV
+439 DSGLLEIGDTV

-466 KVLDFIRDHGEY
+466 KVLDFIKDHGEY

-549 DYLQHF
+549 DYLEHF
-555 PGPIVAVSHDRYF
+555 PGPVVAVSHDRYF
-568 LDRICTSILAYEPD
+568 LDRITTSILAYEEN
-582 GSLKRY
+582 GNVKLY
-588 SGDFTS
+588 AGDFTS
-594 YLEKRPEPVVQKEET
+594 YLEKRPELSSTQDT
-609 PKKEKASRPKQ
+609 PIKKESTGKQ
-620 PAKLKFSYKEQRE
+620 KTAPKLKFTYKEQQE

-640 IAVLEEEI
+640 IAYLEDKV
-648 ARLEKE
+648 AKLENE
-654 MAECATQYSKLLAL
+654 MAANATSYSKLVAL
-668 TEERDAK
+668 TEERDK
-675 ASALDAKMDRW
+675 AQEALDQKYSRW
-686 AELEEKHER
+686 EALEEKQAL
-695 ILAQ
+695 IAQQS

>member
-1 MASPPSSEDVRGQPP
+1 
-16 ASYSGSQFDYIISD
+16 
-30 ACVGVFFLA
+30 
-39 GNPAPTKTFHNSV
+39 
-52 SLLYWLLTTLSI
+52 
-64 SGGIAMVL
+64 MVL

-78 HASFGERVLFD
+78 RCSFGERVLFE
-89 DLGLAVNEGDKI
+89 DLGLSVNEGDKI

-120 VDLGPKSEMLT
+120 VDLDPRSEMLT

-144 PMNEALTVL
+144 PMDEDNTVL
-153 AQVFQGTSPLLAV
+153 EQIFQGTSPLLAV
-166 VRRYEEALA
+166 VRRYEDALA
-175 AVSRDPQN
+175 AVTAHPDD
-183 AAATQEL
+183 ADATRAL
-190 LDAQDAMDREDA
+190 LEAQDAMDREDA

-231 MRKRVALA
+231 LRKRVALA

-259 YETIRWLERE
+259 YETIRWLEKE
-269 LHERKTSFIIVTHD
+269 LHDRQCSFIIVTHD

-300 KLYRYSGNYS
+300 KLHRTVGNYS

-317 EREADEARRAEKLRR
+317 QREADEARRTDKLRR

-368 EHEDTLMLDFVNARL
+368 EHEDTLMMDFVNARL

-391 HLAKSFDGR
+391 HLSKSYGDK
-400 PIFRDFTYAFV
+400 PIFRDFSHAFV
-411 KNDRIGVVGPNGIGK
+411 KTERIGIVGPNGIGK

-433 AGLTPA
+433 AGLTPP

-459 QDLPMNQ
+459 QDLPLDQ
-466 KVLDFIRDHGEY
+466 KVLDFVRDHGEY

-502 IHGPISNLS
+502 IHGPIRQLS

-549 DYLQHF
+549 DYLEHF

-568 LDRICTSILAYEPD
+568 LDRICTSILAYEAD
-582 GSLKRY
+582 GAVKLY
-588 SGDFTS
+588 AGDFSS
-594 YLEKRPEPVVQKEET
+594 YLEKRPEPVSEKAEPV
-609 PKKEKASRPKQ
+609 KKEKASRPKQ
-620 PAKLKFSYKEQRE
+620 PAKLKFSFKEQRE
-633 YETIEED
+633 YDTIEDDIAMLEETIS
-640 IAVLEEEI
+640 
-648 ARLEKE
+648 RLEKE
-654 MAECATQYSKLLAL
+654 MAANATQYSKLLAL
-668 TEERDAK
+668 TEERDA
-675 ASALDAKMDRW
+675 AAAQLEAKMDRW

-695 ILAQ
+695 ILQQ

>member
-1 MASPPSSEDVRGQPP
+1 
-16 ASYSGSQFDYIISD
+16 
-30 ACVGVFFLA
+30 
-39 GNPAPTKTFHNSV
+39 
-52 SLLYWLLTTLSI
+52 
-64 SGGIAMVL
+64 MVL
-72 LEARHL
+72 LEARNL
-78 HASFGERVLFD
+78 NCSFGDRVLFEN
-89 DLGLAVNEGDKI
+89 LNLSINEGDKI

-113 LLAQLAG
+113 LLKQLAG
-120 VDLGPKSEMLT
+120 IDVDGRSEFLT

-144 PMNEALTVL
+144 PMDDDLTVL

-166 VRRYEEALA
+166 VRDYEAALDAVEA
-175 AVSRDPQN
+175 DPTN
-183 AAATQEL
+183 EKVTQAL
-190 LDAQDAMDREDA
+190 LDAQEAMDRADA

-218 DDVSQKIATLSGG
+218 DDVKQKIATLSGG

-259 YETIRWLERE
+259 YETIRWLEKE
-269 LHERKTSFIIVTHD
+269 LHERQCAFVIVTHD

-289 TTNVILELDGG
+289 TTNVILELDQK
-300 KLYRYSGNYS
+300 KLRRYTGNYS

-317 EREADEARRAEKLRR
+317 QIEADEARQADKLKK

-355 KERFYEIEGQLTH
+355 KERFYDIESQLTTT
-368 EHEDTLMLDFVNARL
+368 HEDRMEMDFVNARL
-383 GKKIIECE
+383 GKKIIVCE
-391 HLAKSFDGR
+391 DLCKSFGDR
-400 PIFRDFTYAFV
+400 PIFKGFSHSFV
-411 KNDRIGVVGPNGIGK
+411 RSDRIGIVGPNGIGK

-433 AGLTPA
+433 AGMTAA
-439 DSGRLDVGETV
+439 DSGVLEIGDTV

-466 KVLDFIRDHGEY
+466 KVLDFIKDHGEY

-502 IHGPISNLS
+502 IHGPIANLS

-549 DYLQHF
+549 DYLEHF
-555 PGPIVAVSHDRYF
+555 PGPVVAVSHDRYF
-568 LDRICTSILAYEPD
+568 LDRITTSILAYEE
-582 GSLKRY
+582 GGNVKLY
-588 SGDFTS
+588 AGDFTS
-594 YLEKRPEPVVQKEET
+594 YLEKRPDPQNTQET
-609 PKKEKASRPKQ
+609 PIKKESVGKQ
-620 PAKLKFSYKEQRE
+620 KTAPKLKFTYKEQQE
-633 YETIEED
+633 YGTI
-640 IAVLEEEI
+640 EEEI
-648 ARLEKE
+648 AYLEDKVAKLEKD
-654 MAECATQYSKLLAL
+654 MAANATSYSKLVAL
-668 TEERDAK
+668 TEERDQAQ
-675 ASALDAKMDRW
+675 
-686 AELEEKHER
+686 AELDQKYARWEELEKKQTL
-695 ILAQ
+695 ISQQS

>member
-1 MASPPSSEDVRGQPP
+1 
-16 ASYSGSQFDYIISD
+16 
-30 ACVGVFFLA
+30 
-39 GNPAPTKTFHNSV
+39 
-52 SLLYWLLTTLSI
+52 
-64 SGGIAMVL
+64 MVL
-72 LEARHL
+72 LEARNL
-78 HASFGERVLFD
+78 NCSFGDRVLFEN
-89 DLGLAVNEGDKI
+89 LNLSINEGDKI

-113 LLAQLAG
+113 LLKQLAG
-120 VDLGPKSEMLT
+120 IDVDSRSEFLT

-144 PMNEALTVL
+144 PMDDNLTVL

-166 VRRYEEALA
+166 VRDYETALDAVEIDPTNEQATQALLA
-175 AVSRDPQN
+175 A
-183 AAATQEL
+183 QE
-190 LDAQDAMDREDA
+190 AMDREDA

-218 DDVSQKIATLSGG
+218 DDVKQKIATLSGG

-259 YETIRWLERE
+259 YETIRWLEKE
-269 LHERKTSFIIVTHD
+269 LHERQCSFVIVTHD

-289 TTNVILELDGG
+289 TTNVILELDQK
-300 KLYRYSGNYS
+300 KLRRYTGNYS

-317 EREADEARRAEKLRR
+317 QIEADEARQADKLKK

-355 KERFYEIEGQLTH
+355 KERFYDIESQLTTAH
-368 EHEDTLMLDFVNARL
+368 DERMEMDFVNARL
-383 GKKIIECE
+383 GKKIIVCE
-391 HLAKSFDGR
+391 NLAKSFDGK
-400 PIFRDFTYAFV
+400 PIFKGFSHSFV
-411 KNDRIGVVGPNGIGK
+411 RNDRIGIVGPNGIGK

-433 AGLTPA
+433 AGITTA
-439 DSGRLDVGETV
+439 DSGLLEIGDTV

-466 KVLDFIRDHGEY
+466 KVLDFIKDHGEY

-543 TLQVLE
+543 TLQVLA
-549 DYLQHF
+549 DYLEHF
-555 PGPIVAVSHDRYF
+555 PGPVVAVSHDRYF
-568 LDRICTSILAYEPD
+568 LDRITTSILAYEEN
-582 GSLKRY
+582 GNVKLY
-588 SGDFTS
+588 AGDFTS
-594 YLEKRPEPVVQKEET
+594 YLEKRPELSSTQDT
-609 PKKEKASRPKQ
+609 PIKKESTGKQ
-620 PAKLKFSYKEQRE
+620 KTAPKLKFTYKEQQE

-640 IAVLEEEI
+640 IAYLEDKV
-648 ARLEKE
+648 AKLENE
-654 MAECATQYSKLLAL
+654 MAANATSYSKLVAL
-668 TEERDAK
+668 TEERDK
-675 ASALDAKMDRW
+675 AQEALDQKYSRW
-686 AELEEKHER
+686 EALEEKQAL
-695 ILAQ
+695 IAQQS

>member
-1 MASPPSSEDVRGQPP
+1 
-16 ASYSGSQFDYIISD
+16 
-30 ACVGVFFLA
+30 
-39 GNPAPTKTFHNSV
+39 
-52 SLLYWLLTTLSI
+52 
-64 SGGIAMVL
+64 MVL

-144 PMNEALTVL
+144 PMNEDLTVL

-175 AVSRDPQN
+175 AVSRDPEN

-400 PIFRDFTYAFV
+400 PIFHDFTYAFV

-459 QDLPMNQ
+459 QDLPMDQ

-502 IHGPISNLS
+502 IHGPISSLS

-594 YLEKRPEPVVQKEET
+594 YLEKRPEPVVQKEEP

-620 PAKLKFSYKEQRE
+620 PAKLKFSYKEERE
-633 YETIEED
+633 YATIEED
-640 IAVLEEEI
+640 IAVLEAEI

-654 MAECATQYSKLLAL
+654 MAECATQYSKLLTL
-668 TEERDAK
+668 TAERDAK
-675 ASALDAKMDRW
+675 TAELDAKMERW
-686 AELEEKHER
+686 AELEEKHEQ

>member
-1 MASPPSSEDVRGQPP
+1 
-16 ASYSGSQFDYIISD
+16 
-30 ACVGVFFLA
+30 
-39 GNPAPTKTFHNSV
+39 
-52 SLLYWLLTTLSI
+52 
-64 SGGIAMVL
+64 MVL
-72 LEARHL
+72 LEARNL
-78 HASFGERVLFD
+78 NCSFGDRVLFEN
-89 DLGLAVNEGDKI
+89 LNLSINEGDKI

-113 LLAQLAG
+113 LLKQLAG
-120 VDLGPKSEMLT
+120 IDVDSRSEFLT

-144 PMNEALTVL
+144 PMDDNLTVL

-166 VRRYEEALA
+166 VRDYETALD
-175 AVSRDPQN
+175 AVETAPTNEQ
-183 AAATQEL
+183 ATQAL
-190 LDAQDAMDREDA
+190 LTAQEAMDREDA

-218 DDVSQKIATLSGG
+218 DDVKQKIATLSGG
-231 MRKRVALA
+231 MRKRVTLA

-259 YETIRWLERE
+259 YETIRWLEKE
-269 LHERKTSFIIVTHD
+269 LHERQCAFVIVTHD

-289 TTNVILELDGG
+289 TTNVILELDQK
-300 KLYRYSGNYS
+300 KLRRYTGNYS

-317 EREADEARRAEKLRR
+317 QIEADEARQADKLKK

-355 KERFYEIEGQLTH
+355 KERFYDIESQLTTTH
-368 EHEDTLMLDFVNARL
+368 DERMEMDFVNARL
-383 GKKIIECE
+383 GKKIIVCE
-391 HLAKSFDGR
+391 NLAKSFDGK
-400 PIFRDFTYAFV
+400 PIFKGFSHSFV
-411 KNDRIGVVGPNGIGK
+411 RNDRIGIVGPNGIGK

-433 AGLTPA
+433 AGITTA
-439 DSGRLDVGETV
+439 DSGLLEIGDTV

-466 KVLDFIRDHGEY
+466 KVLDFIKDHGEY

-549 DYLQHF
+549 DYLEHF
-555 PGPIVAVSHDRYF
+555 PGPVVAVSHDRYF
-568 LDRICTSILAYEPD
+568 LDRITTSILAYEEN
-582 GSLKRY
+582 GNVKLY
-588 SGDFTS
+588 AGDFTS
-594 YLEKRPEPVVQKEET
+594 YLEKRPELSSTQDT
-609 PKKEKASRPKQ
+609 PIKKESTGKQ
-620 PAKLKFSYKEQRE
+620 KTAPKLKFTYKEQQE

-640 IAVLEEEI
+640 IAYLEDKV
-648 ARLEKE
+648 AKLENE
-654 MAECATQYSKLLAL
+654 MAANATSYSKLVAL
-668 TEERDAK
+668 TEERDK
-675 ASALDAKMDRW
+675 AQEALDQKYSRW
-686 AELEEKHER
+686 EALEEKQAL
-695 ILAQ
+695 IAQQS

>member
-1 MASPPSSEDVRGQPP
+1 
-16 ASYSGSQFDYIISD
+16 
-30 ACVGVFFLA
+30 
-39 GNPAPTKTFHNSV
+39 
-52 SLLYWLLTTLSI
+52 
-64 SGGIAMVL
+64 MVL
-72 LEARHL
+72 LEARNL
-78 HASFGERVLFD
+78 NCSFGDRVLFEN
-89 DLGLAVNEGDKI
+89 LNLSINEGDKI

-113 LLAQLAG
+113 LLKQLAG
-120 VDLGPKSEMLT
+120 IDVDGRSEFLT

-144 PMNEALTVL
+144 PMDGDLTVL

-166 VRRYEEALA
+166 VRDYEAALDAVEA
-175 AVSRDPQN
+175 DPTN
-183 AAATQEL
+183 EKATQAL
-190 LDAQDAMDREDA
+190 LDAQEAMDRADA

-218 DDVSQKIATLSGG
+218 DDVKQKIATLSGG

-259 YETIRWLERE
+259 YETIRWLEKE
-269 LHERKTSFIIVTHD
+269 LHERQCAFVIVTHD

-289 TTNVILELDGG
+289 TTNVILELDQK
-300 KLYRYSGNYS
+300 KLRRYTGNYS

-317 EREADEARRAEKLRR
+317 QIEADEARQADKLKK

-355 KERFYEIEGQLTH
+355 KERFYDIESQLTTT
-368 EHEDTLMLDFVNARL
+368 HEDRMEMDFVNARL
-383 GKKIIECE
+383 GKKIIVCE
-391 HLAKSFDGR
+391 DLCKSFGDR
-400 PIFRDFTYAFV
+400 PIFKGFSHSFV
-411 KNDRIGVVGPNGIGK
+411 RNDRIGIVGPNGIGK

-433 AGLTPA
+433 AGMTAA
-439 DSGRLDVGETV
+439 DSGVLEIGDTV

-466 KVLDFIRDHGEY
+466 KVLDFIKDHGEY

-502 IHGPISNLS
+502 IHGPIANLS
-511 GGECRRLYLLSI
+511 GGERRRLYLLSI

-549 DYLQHF
+549 DYLEHF
-555 PGPIVAVSHDRYF
+555 PGPVVAVSHDRYF
-568 LDRICTSILAYEPD
+568 LDRITTSILAYEE
-582 GSLKRY
+582 GGNVKLY
-588 SGDFTS
+588 AGDFTS
-594 YLEKRPEPVVQKEET
+594 YLEKRPDPQNTQET
-609 PKKEKASRPKQ
+609 PIKKESVGKQ
-620 PAKLKFSYKEQRE
+620 KTAPKLKFTYKEQQE
-633 YETIEED
+633 YDTI
-640 IAVLEEEI
+640 EEEI
-648 ARLEKE
+648 AYLEDKVVKLEKD
-654 MAECATQYSKLLAL
+654 MAANATSYSKLVAL
-668 TEERDAK
+668 TEERDQAQTE
-675 ASALDAKMDRW
+675 LDQKYARW
-686 AELEEKHER
+686 EELEEKQTL
-695 ILAQ
+695 ISQQS

>member
-1 MASPPSSEDVRGQPP
+1 
-16 ASYSGSQFDYIISD
+16 
-30 ACVGVFFLA
+30 
-39 GNPAPTKTFHNSV
+39 
-52 SLLYWLLTTLSI
+52 
-64 SGGIAMVL
+64 MVL

-78 HASFGERVLFD
+78 RCSFGERVLFN

-120 VDLGPKSEMLT
+120 IDPDPASEMIT
-131 SNQLVMEYLPQNQ
+131 SNQLVTEYLPQNQ
-144 PMNEALTVL
+144 PMDDDRTVL
-153 AQVFQGTSPLLAV
+153 EQVFLGTSPLLAV
-166 VRRYEEALA
+166 VRHYEDAVA
-175 AVSRDPQN
+175 AVTAHPDDDQ
-183 AAATQEL
+183 ATRAL
-190 LDAQDAMDREDA
+190 LEAQDAMDREDA

-218 DDVSQKIATLSGG
+218 NDTTQKVGTLSGG
-231 MRKRVALA
+231 MKKRVALA

-259 YETIRWLERE
+259 YETIRWLEKE
-269 LHERKTSFIIVTHD
+269 LHDRQCSFIIVTHD

-300 KLYRYSGNYS
+300 KLYRYTGNYS

-317 EREADEARRAEKLRR
+317 QREADEARRADKLRR

-355 KERFYEIEGQLTH
+355 KERFHVIEDQLTH
-368 EHEDTLMLDFVNARL
+368 EHDDPLMMDFVNARL

-391 HLAKSFDGR
+391 DLAKSFDGR
-400 PIFRDFTYAFV
+400 PIFHGFSHAFV
-411 KNDRIGVVGPNGIGK
+411 KNDRIGIVGPNGIGK

-439 DSGRLDVGETV
+439 DSGRMDIGETV

-459 QDLPMNQ
+459 QDLPEDQ

-502 IHGPISNLS
+502 IHGPIRALS
-511 GGECRRLYLLSI
+511 GGERRRLYLLSI

-549 DYLQHF
+549 DYLEHF

-568 LDRICTSILAYEPD
+568 LDRICTSILAYEPN
-582 GSLKRY
+582 GSLKLY
-588 SGDFTS
+588 AGDFSS
-594 YLEKRPEPVVQKEET
+594 YLEKRPAPAAEKEAA
-609 PKKEKASRPKQ
+609 PKKEKVAKPKG
-620 PAKLKFSYKEQRE
+620 PVKLRFTFKEQRE
-633 YETIEED
+633 YDTIEED

-648 ARLEKE
+648 SRLEKE
-654 MAECATQYSKLLAL
+654 MAECATQYSKLMAL

-675 ASALDAKMDRW
+675 AGALDAKLSRW
-686 AELEEKHER
+686 AELEEKHEQ
-695 ILAQ
+695 ILAQK

>member
-1 MASPPSSEDVRGQPP
+1 
-16 ASYSGSQFDYIISD
+16 
-30 ACVGVFFLA
+30 
-39 GNPAPTKTFHNSV
+39 
-52 SLLYWLLTTLSI
+52 
-64 SGGIAMVL
+64 MVL
-72 LEARHL
+72 LEARNL
-78 HASFGERVLFD
+78 NCSFGDRVLFEN
-89 DLGLAVNEGDKI
+89 LNLSINEGDKI

-113 LLAQLAG
+113 LLKQLAG
-120 VDLGPKSEMLT
+120 IDVDSRSEFLT

-144 PMNEALTVL
+144 PMDDNLTVL

-166 VRRYEEALA
+166 VRDYETALDAVETNPTNEQATQALLA
-175 AVSRDPQN
+175 A
-183 AAATQEL
+183 QE
-190 LDAQDAMDREDA
+190 AMDREDA

-218 DDVSQKIATLSGG
+218 NDVKQKIATLSGG

-259 YETIRWLERE
+259 YETIRWLEKE
-269 LHERKTSFIIVTHD
+269 LHERQCAFVIVTHD

-289 TTNVILELDGG
+289 TTNVILELDQK
-300 KLYRYSGNYS
+300 KLRRYTGNYS

-317 EREADEARRAEKLRR
+317 QIEADEARQADKLKK

-355 KERFYEIEGQLTH
+355 KERFYDIESQLTTTH
-368 EHEDTLMLDFVNARL
+368 DERMEMDFVNARL
-383 GKKIIECE
+383 GKKIIVCE
-391 HLAKSFDGR
+391 NLAKSFDGK
-400 PIFRDFTYAFV
+400 PIFKGFSHSFV
-411 KNDRIGVVGPNGIGK
+411 RNDRIGIVGPNGIGK

-433 AGLTPA
+433 AGITTA
-439 DSGRLDVGETV
+439 DSGLLEIGDTV

-466 KVLDFIRDHGEY
+466 KVLDFIKDHGEY

-549 DYLQHF
+549 DYLEHF
-555 PGPIVAVSHDRYF
+555 PGPVVAVSHDRYF
-568 LDRICTSILAYEPD
+568 LDRITTSILAYEEN
-582 GSLKRY
+582 GNVKLY
-588 SGDFTS
+588 AGDFTS
-594 YLEKRPEPVVQKEET
+594 YLEKRPELSSTQDT
-609 PKKEKASRPKQ
+609 PIKKESTGKQ
-620 PAKLKFSYKEQRE
+620 KTAPKLKFTYKEQQE

-640 IAVLEEEI
+640 IAYLEDKVTK
-648 ARLEKE
+648 LENE
-654 MAECATQYSKLLAL
+654 MAANATSYSKLVAL
-668 TEERDAK
+668 TEERDK
-675 ASALDAKMDRW
+675 AQEALDQKYSRW
-686 AELEEKHER
+686 EALEEKQTL
-695 ILAQ
+695 IAQQS

>member
-1 MASPPSSEDVRGQPP
+1 
-16 ASYSGSQFDYIISD
+16 
-30 ACVGVFFLA
+30 
-39 GNPAPTKTFHNSV
+39 
-52 SLLYWLLTTLSI
+52 
-64 SGGIAMVL
+64 MVL
-72 LEARHL
+72 LEARNL
-78 HASFGERVLFD
+78 NCSFGDRVLFEN
-89 DLGLAVNEGDKI
+89 LNLSINEGDKI

-113 LLAQLAG
+113 LLKQLAG
-120 VDLGPKSEMLT
+120 IDVDGRSEFLT

-144 PMNEALTVL
+144 PMDDDLTVL

-166 VRRYEEALA
+166 VRDYEAALDAVEA
-175 AVSRDPQN
+175 DPTN
-183 AAATQEL
+183 EKATQAL
-190 LDAQDAMDREDA
+190 LDAQEAMDRADA

-218 DDVSQKIATLSGG
+218 DDVKQKIATLSGG

-259 YETIRWLERE
+259 YETIRWLEKE
-269 LHERKTSFIIVTHD
+269 LHERQCAFVIVTHD

-289 TTNVILELDGG
+289 TTNVILELDQK
-300 KLYRYSGNYS
+300 KLRRYTGNYS

-317 EREADEARRAEKLRR
+317 QIEADEARQADKLKK

-355 KERFYEIEGQLTH
+355 KERFYDIESQLTTT
-368 EHEDTLMLDFVNARL
+368 HEDRMEMDFVNARL
-383 GKKIIECE
+383 GKKIIVCE
-391 HLAKSFDGR
+391 DLCKSFGDR
-400 PIFRDFTYAFV
+400 PIFKGFSHSFV
-411 KNDRIGVVGPNGIGK
+411 RNDRIGIVGPNGIGK

-433 AGLTPA
+433 AGMTAA
-439 DSGRLDVGETV
+439 DSGVLEIGDTV

-459 QDLPMNQ
+459 QDPPMNQ
-466 KVLDFIRDHGEY
+466 KVLDFIKDHGEY

-502 IHGPISNLS
+502 IHGPIANLS

-549 DYLQHF
+549 DYLEHF
-555 PGPIVAVSHDRYF
+555 PGPVVAVSHDRYF
-568 LDRICTSILAYEPD
+568 LDRITTSILAYEE
-582 GSLKRY
+582 GGNVKLY
-588 SGDFTS
+588 AGDFTS
-594 YLEKRPEPVVQKEET
+594 YLEKRPDPQNTQET
-609 PKKEKASRPKQ
+609 PIKKESVGKQ
-620 PAKLKFSYKEQRE
+620 KTAPKLKFTYKEQQE
-633 YETIEED
+633 YDTI
-640 IAVLEEEI
+640 EEEI
-648 ARLEKE
+648 AYLEDKVVKLEKD
-654 MAECATQYSKLLAL
+654 MAANATSYSKLVAL
-668 TEERDAK
+668 TEERDQAQVE
-675 ASALDAKMDRW
+675 LDQKYARW
-686 AELEEKHER
+686 EELEEKQTL
-695 ILAQ
+695 ISQQS

>member
-1 MASPPSSEDVRGQPP
+1 
-16 ASYSGSQFDYIISD
+16 
-30 ACVGVFFLA
+30 
-39 GNPAPTKTFHNSV
+39 
-52 SLLYWLLTTLSI
+52 
-64 SGGIAMVL
+64 MVL
-72 LEARHL
+72 LEARNL
-78 HASFGERVLFD
+78 NCSFGDRVLFEN
-89 DLGLAVNEGDKI
+89 LNLSINEGDKI

-113 LLAQLAG
+113 LLKQLAG
-120 VDLGPKSEMLT
+120 IDVDSRSEFLT

-144 PMNEALTVL
+144 PMDDNLTVL

-166 VRRYEEALA
+166 VRDYETALDAVEIDPTNEQATQALLA
-175 AVSRDPQN
+175 A
-183 AAATQEL
+183 QE
-190 LDAQDAMDREDA
+190 AMDREDA

-218 DDVSQKIATLSGG
+218 DDVKQKIATLSGG

-259 YETIRWLERE
+259 YETIRWLEKE
-269 LHERKTSFIIVTHD
+269 LHERQCSFVIVTHD

-289 TTNVILELDGG
+289 TTNVILELDQK
-300 KLYRYSGNYS
+300 KLRRYTGNYS

-317 EREADEARRAEKLRR
+317 QIEADEARQADKLKK

-355 KERFYEIEGQLTH
+355 KERFYDIESQLTTAH
-368 EHEDTLMLDFVNARL
+368 DERMEMDFANARL
-383 GKKIIECE
+383 GKKIIVCE
-391 HLAKSFDGR
+391 NLAKSFDGK
-400 PIFRDFTYAFV
+400 PIFKGFSHSFV
-411 KNDRIGVVGPNGIGK
+411 RNDRIGIVGPNGIGK

-433 AGLTPA
+433 AGITTA
-439 DSGRLDVGETV
+439 DSGLLEIGDTV

-466 KVLDFIRDHGEY
+466 KVLDFIKDHGEY

-549 DYLQHF
+549 DYLEHF
-555 PGPIVAVSHDRYF
+555 PGPVVAVSHDRYF
-568 LDRICTSILAYEPD
+568 LDRITTSILAYEEN
-582 GSLKRY
+582 GNVKLY
-588 SGDFTS
+588 AGDFTS
-594 YLEKRPEPVVQKEET
+594 YLEKRPELSSTQDT
-609 PKKEKASRPKQ
+609 PIKKESTGKQ
-620 PAKLKFSYKEQRE
+620 KTAPKLKFTYKEQQE

-640 IAVLEEEI
+640 IAYLEDKV
-648 ARLEKE
+648 AKLENE
-654 MAECATQYSKLLAL
+654 MAANATSYSKLVAL
-668 TEERDAK
+668 TEERDK
-675 ASALDAKMDRW
+675 AQEALDQKYSRW
-686 AELEEKHER
+686 EALEEKQAL
-695 ILAQ
+695 IAQQS

>member
-1 MASPPSSEDVRGQPP
+1 
-16 ASYSGSQFDYIISD
+16 
-30 ACVGVFFLA
+30 
-39 GNPAPTKTFHNSV
+39 
-52 SLLYWLLTTLSI
+52 
-64 SGGIAMVL
+64 MVL
-72 LEARHL
+72 LEARNL
-78 HASFGERVLFD
+78 NCSFGDRVLFEN
-89 DLGLAVNEGDKI
+89 LNLSINEGDKI

-113 LLAQLAG
+113 LLKQLAG
-120 VDLGPKSEMLT
+120 IDVDGRSEFLT

-144 PMNEALTVL
+144 PMDDDLTVL

-166 VRRYEEALA
+166 VRDYEAALDAVEA
-175 AVSRDPQN
+175 DPTN
-183 AAATQEL
+183 EKATQAL
-190 LDAQDAMDREDA
+190 LDAQEAMDRADA

-218 DDVSQKIATLSGG
+218 DDVKQKIATLSGG

-259 YETIRWLERE
+259 YETIRWLEKE
-269 LHERKTSFIIVTHD
+269 LHERQCAFVIVTHD

-289 TTNVILELDGG
+289 TTNVILELDQK
-300 KLYRYSGNYS
+300 KLRRYTGNYS

-317 EREADEARRAEKLRR
+317 QIEADEARQADKLKK

-355 KERFYEIEGQLTH
+355 KERFYDIESQLTTT
-368 EHEDTLMLDFVNARL
+368 HEDRMEMNFVNARL
-383 GKKIIECE
+383 GKKIIVCE
-391 HLAKSFDGR
+391 DLCKSFGDR
-400 PIFRDFTYAFV
+400 PIFKGFSHSFV
-411 KNDRIGVVGPNGIGK
+411 RNDRIGIVGPNGIGK

-433 AGLTPA
+433 AGMTAA
-439 DSGRLDVGETV
+439 DSGVLEIGDTV

-466 KVLDFIRDHGEY
+466 KVLDFIKDHGEY

-502 IHGPISNLS
+502 IHGPIANLS

-549 DYLQHF
+549 DYLEHF
-555 PGPIVAVSHDRYF
+555 PGPVVAVSHDRYF
-568 LDRICTSILAYEPD
+568 LDRITTSILAYEE
-582 GSLKRY
+582 GGNVKLY
-588 SGDFTS
+588 AGDFTS
-594 YLEKRPEPVVQKEET
+594 YLEKRPDPQNTQET
-609 PKKEKASRPKQ
+609 PIKKESVGKQ
-620 PAKLKFSYKEQRE
+620 KTAPKLKFTYKEQQE
-633 YETIEED
+633 YGTI
-640 IAVLEEEI
+640 EEEI
-648 ARLEKE
+648 AYLEDKVAKLEKD
-654 MAECATQYSKLLAL
+654 MAANATSYSKLVAL
-668 TEERDAK
+668 TEERDQAQ
-675 ASALDAKMDRW
+675 AELDQKYARW
-686 AELEEKHER
+686 EELEEKQTL
-695 ILAQ
+695 ISQQS

>member
-1 MASPPSSEDVRGQPP
+1 
-16 ASYSGSQFDYIISD
+16 
-30 ACVGVFFLA
+30 
-39 GNPAPTKTFHNSV
+39 
-52 SLLYWLLTTLSI
+52 
-64 SGGIAMVL
+64 MVL
-72 LEARHL
+72 LEARNL
-78 HASFGERVLFD
+78 NCSFGDRVLFEN
-89 DLGLAVNEGDKI
+89 LNLSINEGDKI

-113 LLAQLAG
+113 LLKQLAG
-120 VDLGPKSEMLT
+120 IDVDSRSEFLT

-144 PMNEALTVL
+144 PMDDNLTVL

-166 VRRYEEALA
+166 VRDYETALDAVEIDPTNEQATQALLA
-175 AVSRDPQN
+175 A
-183 AAATQEL
+183 QE
-190 LDAQDAMDREDA
+190 AMDREDA

-218 DDVSQKIATLSGG
+218 DDVKQKIATLSGG

-259 YETIRWLERE
+259 YETIRWLEKE
-269 LHERKTSFIIVTHD
+269 LHERQCSFVIVTHD

-289 TTNVILELDGG
+289 TTNVILELDQK
-300 KLYRYSGNYS
+300 KLRRYTGNYS

-317 EREADEARRAEKLRR
+317 QIEADEARQADKLKK

-355 KERFYEIEGQLTH
+355 KERFYDIESQLTTTH
-368 EHEDTLMLDFVNARL
+368 DERMEMDFVNARL
-383 GKKIIECE
+383 GKKIIVCE
-391 HLAKSFDGR
+391 NLAKSFDGK
-400 PIFRDFTYAFV
+400 PIFKGFSHSFV
-411 KNDRIGVVGPNGIGK
+411 RNDRIGIVGPNGIGK

-433 AGLTPA
+433 AGITTA
-439 DSGRLDVGETV
+439 DSGLLEIGDTV

-466 KVLDFIRDHGEY
+466 KVLDFIKDHGEY

-549 DYLQHF
+549 DYLEHF
-555 PGPIVAVSHDRYF
+555 PGPVVAVSHDRYF
-568 LDRICTSILAYEPD
+568 LDRITTSILAYEEN
-582 GSLKRY
+582 GNVKLY
-588 SGDFTS
+588 AGDFTS
-594 YLEKRPEPVVQKEET
+594 YLEKRPEISSTQDT
-609 PKKEKASRPKQ
+609 PIKKESTGKQ
-620 PAKLKFSYKEQRE
+620 KTAPKLKFTYKEQQE

-640 IAVLEEEI
+640 IAYLEDKV
-648 ARLEKE
+648 AKLENE
-654 MAECATQYSKLLAL
+654 MAANATSYSKLVAL
-668 TEERDAK
+668 TEERDK
-675 ASALDAKMDRW
+675 AQEALDQKYSRW
-686 AELEEKHER
+686 EALEEKQAL
-695 ILAQ
+695 IAQQS

>member
-1 MASPPSSEDVRGQPP
+1 
-16 ASYSGSQFDYIISD
+16 
-30 ACVGVFFLA
+30 
-39 GNPAPTKTFHNSV
+39 
-52 SLLYWLLTTLSI
+52 
-64 SGGIAMVL
+64 MVL
-72 LEARHL
+72 LEARNL
-78 HASFGERVLFD
+78 NCSFGDRVLFEN
-89 DLGLAVNEGDKI
+89 LNLSINEGDKI

-113 LLAQLAG
+113 LLKQLAG
-120 VDLGPKSEMLT
+120 IDVDSRSEFLT

-144 PMNEALTVL
+144 PMDDNLTVL

-166 VRRYEEALA
+166 VRDYETALDAVEIDPTNEQATQALLA
-175 AVSRDPQN
+175 A
-183 AAATQEL
+183 QE
-190 LDAQDAMDREDA
+190 AMDRENA

-218 DDVSQKIATLSGG
+218 DDVKQKIATLSGG

-259 YETIRWLERE
+259 YETIRWLEKE
-269 LHERKTSFIIVTHD
+269 LHERQCSFVIVTHD

-289 TTNVILELDGG
+289 TTNVILELDQK
-300 KLYRYSGNYS
+300 KLRRYTGNYS

-317 EREADEARRAEKLRR
+317 QIEADEARQADKLKK

-355 KERFYEIEGQLTH
+355 KERFYDIESQLTTAH
-368 EHEDTLMLDFVNARL
+368 DERMEMDFANARL
-383 GKKIIECE
+383 GKKIIVCE
-391 HLAKSFDGR
+391 NLAKSFDGK
-400 PIFRDFTYAFV
+400 PIFKGFSHSFV
-411 KNDRIGVVGPNGIGK
+411 RNDRIGIVGPNGIGK

-433 AGLTPA
+433 AGITTA
-439 DSGRLDVGETV
+439 DSGLLEIGDTV

-466 KVLDFIRDHGEY
+466 KVLDFIKDHGEY

-549 DYLQHF
+549 DYLEHF
-555 PGPIVAVSHDRYF
+555 PGPVVAVSHDRYF
-568 LDRICTSILAYEPD
+568 LDRITTSILAYEEN
-582 GSLKRY
+582 GNVKLY
-588 SGDFTS
+588 AGDFTS
-594 YLEKRPEPVVQKEET
+594 YLEKRPELSSTQDT
-609 PKKEKASRPKQ
+609 PIKKESTGKQ
-620 PAKLKFSYKEQRE
+620 KTAPKLKFTYKEQQE

-640 IAVLEEEI
+640 IAYLEDKV
-648 ARLEKE
+648 AKLENE
-654 MAECATQYSKLLAL
+654 MAANATSYSKLVAL
-668 TEERDAK
+668 TEERDK
-675 ASALDAKMDRW
+675 AQEALDQKYSRW
-686 AELEEKHER
+686 EALEEKQAL
-695 ILAQ
+695 IAQQS

>member
-1 MASPPSSEDVRGQPP
+1 
-16 ASYSGSQFDYIISD
+16 
-30 ACVGVFFLA
+30 
-39 GNPAPTKTFHNSV
+39 
-52 SLLYWLLTTLSI
+52 
-64 SGGIAMVL
+64 MVL
-72 LEARHL
+72 LEARNL
-78 HASFGERVLFD
+78 NCSFGDRVLFEN
-89 DLGLAVNEGDKI
+89 LNLSINEGDKI

-113 LLAQLAG
+113 LLKQLAG
-120 VDLGPKSEMLT
+120 IDVDGRSEFLT

-144 PMNEALTVL
+144 PMDDDLTVL

-166 VRRYEEALA
+166 VRDYEAALDAVEA
-175 AVSRDPQN
+175 DPTN
-183 AAATQEL
+183 EKATQAL
-190 LDAQDAMDREDA
+190 LDAQEAMDRADA

-218 DDVSQKIATLSGG
+218 DDVKQKIATLSGG

-259 YETIRWLERE
+259 YETIRWLEKE
-269 LHERKTSFIIVTHD
+269 LHERQCAFVIVTHD

-289 TTNVILELDGG
+289 TTNVILELDQK
-300 KLYRYSGNYS
+300 KLCRYTGNYS

-317 EREADEARRAEKLRR
+317 QIDADEARQADKLKK

-355 KERFYEIEGQLTH
+355 KERFYDIESQLTTT
-368 EHEDTLMLDFVNARL
+368 HEDRMEMDFVNARL
-383 GKKIIECE
+383 GKKIIVCE
-391 HLAKSFDGR
+391 DLCKSFGDR
-400 PIFRDFTYAFV
+400 PIFKGFSHSFV
-411 KNDRIGVVGPNGIGK
+411 RNDRIGIVGPNGIGK

-433 AGLTPA
+433 AGMTAA
-439 DSGRLDVGETV
+439 DSGVLEIGDTV

-466 KVLDFIRDHGEY
+466 KVLDFIKDHGEY

-502 IHGPISNLS
+502 IHGPIANLS

-549 DYLQHF
+549 DYLEHF
-555 PGPIVAVSHDRYF
+555 PGPVVAVSHDRYF
-568 LDRICTSILAYEPD
+568 LDRITTSILAYEE
-582 GSLKRY
+582 GGNVKLY
-588 SGDFTS
+588 AGDFTS
-594 YLEKRPEPVVQKEET
+594 YLEKRPDPQNTQET
-609 PKKEKASRPKQ
+609 PIKKESVGKQ
-620 PAKLKFSYKEQRE
+620 KTAPKLKFTYKEQQE
-633 YETIEED
+633 YDTI
-640 IAVLEEEI
+640 EEEI
-648 ARLEKE
+648 AYLEDKVAKLEKD
-654 MAECATQYSKLLAL
+654 MAANATSYSKLVAL
-668 TEERDAK
+668 TEERDQAQTE
-675 ASALDAKMDRW
+675 LDQKYARW
-686 AELEEKHER
+686 EELEEKQTL
-695 ILAQ
+695 ISQQS

>member
-1 MASPPSSEDVRGQPP
+1 
-16 ASYSGSQFDYIISD
+16 
-30 ACVGVFFLA
+30 
-39 GNPAPTKTFHNSV
+39 
-52 SLLYWLLTTLSI
+52 
-64 SGGIAMVL
+64 MVL
-72 LEARHL
+72 LEARNL
-78 HASFGERVLFD
+78 NCSFGDRVLFEN
-89 DLGLAVNEGDKI
+89 LNLSINEGDKI

-113 LLAQLAG
+113 LLKQLAG
-120 VDLGPKSEMLT
+120 IDVDSRSEFLT

-144 PMNEALTVL
+144 PMDDNLTVL

-166 VRRYEEALA
+166 VRDYETALDAVETDPTNEQATQALLA
-175 AVSRDPQN
+175 A
-183 AAATQEL
+183 QE
-190 LDAQDAMDREDA
+190 AMDREDA

-218 DDVSQKIATLSGG
+218 DDVKQKIATLSGG

-259 YETIRWLERE
+259 YETIRWLEKE
-269 LHERKTSFIIVTHD
+269 LHERQCAFVIVTHD

-289 TTNVILELDGG
+289 TTNVILELDQK
-300 KLYRYSGNYS
+300 KLRRYTGNYS

-317 EREADEARRAEKLRR
+317 QIEADEARQADKLKK

-355 KERFYEIEGQLTH
+355 KERFYDIESQLTTTH
-368 EHEDTLMLDFVNARL
+368 DERMEMDFVNARL
-383 GKKIIECE
+383 GKKIIICE
-391 HLAKSFDGR
+391 NLAKSFDGK
-400 PIFRDFTYAFV
+400 PIFKGFSHSFV
-411 KNDRIGVVGPNGIGK
+411 RNDRIGIVGPNGIGK

-433 AGLTPA
+433 AGITTA
-439 DSGRLDVGETV
+439 DSGLLEIGDTV

-466 KVLDFIRDHGEY
+466 KVLDFIKDHGEY

-549 DYLQHF
+549 DYLEHF
-555 PGPIVAVSHDRYF
+555 PGPVVAVSHDRYF
-568 LDRICTSILAYEPD
+568 LDRITTSILAYEEN
-582 GSLKRY
+582 GNVKLY
-588 SGDFTS
+588 AGDFTS
-594 YLEKRPEPVVQKEET
+594 YLEKRPELSSTQDT
-609 PKKEKASRPKQ
+609 PIKKESTGKQ
-620 PAKLKFSYKEQRE
+620 KTAPKLKFTYKEQQE

-640 IAVLEEEI
+640 IAYLEDKV
-648 ARLEKE
+648 AKLENE
-654 MAECATQYSKLLAL
+654 MAANATSYSKLVAL
-668 TEERDAK
+668 TEERDK
-675 ASALDAKMDRW
+675 AQEALDQKYSRW
-686 AELEEKHER
+686 EALEEKQAL
-695 ILAQ
+695 IAQQS

>member
-1 MASPPSSEDVRGQPP
+1 
-16 ASYSGSQFDYIISD
+16 
-30 ACVGVFFLA
+30 
-39 GNPAPTKTFHNSV
+39 
-52 SLLYWLLTTLSI
+52 
-64 SGGIAMVL
+64 MVL
-72 LEARHL
+72 LEARNL
-78 HASFGERVLFD
+78 NCSFGDRVLFEN
-89 DLGLAVNEGDKI
+89 LNLSINEGDKI

-113 LLAQLAG
+113 LLKQLAG
-120 VDLGPKSEMLT
+120 IDVDSRSEFLT

-144 PMNEALTVL
+144 PMDDNLTVL

-166 VRRYEEALA
+166 VRDYETALDAVETDPTNEQATQALLA
-175 AVSRDPQN
+175 A
-183 AAATQEL
+183 QE
-190 LDAQDAMDREDA
+190 AMDREDA

-218 DDVSQKIATLSGG
+218 DDVKQKIATLSGG

-259 YETIRWLERE
+259 YETIRWLEKE
-269 LHERKTSFIIVTHD
+269 LHERQCAFVIVTHD

-289 TTNVILELDGG
+289 TTNVILELDQK
-300 KLYRYSGNYS
+300 KLRRYTGNYS

-317 EREADEARRAEKLRR
+317 QIEADEARQADKLKK

-355 KERFYEIEGQLTH
+355 KERFYDIESQLTTTH
-368 EHEDTLMLDFVNARL
+368 DERMEMDFVNARL
-383 GKKIIECE
+383 GKKIIVCE
-391 HLAKSFDGR
+391 NLAKSFDGK
-400 PIFRDFTYAFV
+400 PIFKGFSHSFV
-411 KNDRIGVVGPNGIGK
+411 RNDRIGIVGPNGIGK

-433 AGLTPA
+433 AGITTA
-439 DSGRLDVGETV
+439 DSGLLEIGDTV

-466 KVLDFIRDHGEY
+466 KVLDFIKDHGEY

-502 IHGPISNLS
+502 ILGPISNLS

-549 DYLQHF
+549 DYLEHF
-555 PGPIVAVSHDRYF
+555 PGPVVAVSHDRYF
-568 LDRICTSILAYEPD
+568 LDRITTSILAYEEN
-582 GSLKRY
+582 GNVKLY
-588 SGDFTS
+588 AGDFTS
-594 YLEKRPEPVVQKEET
+594 YLEKRPEISSTQDT
-609 PKKEKASRPKQ
+609 PIKKESTGKQ
-620 PAKLKFSYKEQRE
+620 KTAPKLKFTYKEQQE

-640 IAVLEEEI
+640 IAYLEDKV
-648 ARLEKE
+648 AKLENE
-654 MAECATQYSKLLAL
+654 MAANATSYSKLVAL
-668 TEERDAK
+668 TEERDK
-675 ASALDAKMDRW
+675 AQEALDQKYSRW
-686 AELEEKHER
+686 EALEEKQAL
-695 ILAQ
+695 IAQQS

>member
-1 MASPPSSEDVRGQPP
+1 
-16 ASYSGSQFDYIISD
+16 
-30 ACVGVFFLA
+30 
-39 GNPAPTKTFHNSV
+39 
-52 SLLYWLLTTLSI
+52 
-64 SGGIAMVL
+64 MVL
-72 LEARHL
+72 LEARNL
-78 HASFGERVLFD
+78 NCSFGDRVLFEN
-89 DLGLAVNEGDKI
+89 LNLSINEGDKI

-113 LLAQLAG
+113 LLKQLAG
-120 VDLGPKSEMLT
+120 IDVDSRSEFLT

-144 PMNEALTVL
+144 PMDDNLTVL

-166 VRRYEEALA
+166 VRDYETALDAVETDPTNEQATQALLA
-175 AVSRDPQN
+175 A
-183 AAATQEL
+183 QE
-190 LDAQDAMDREDA
+190 AMDREDA

-218 DDVSQKIATLSGG
+218 DDVKQKIATLSGG

-259 YETIRWLERE
+259 YETIRWLEKE
-269 LHERKTSFIIVTHD
+269 LHERQCAFVIVTHD

-289 TTNVILELDGG
+289 TTNVILELDQK
-300 KLYRYSGNYS
+300 KLRRYTGNYS

-317 EREADEARRAEKLRR
+317 QIEADEARQADKLKK

-355 KERFYEIEGQLTH
+355 KERFYDIESQLTTTH
-368 EHEDTLMLDFVNARL
+368 DERMEMDFVNARL
-383 GKKIIECE
+383 GKKIIVCE
-391 HLAKSFDGR
+391 NLAKSFDGK
-400 PIFRDFTYAFV
+400 PIFKGFSHSFV
-411 KNDRIGVVGPNGIGK
+411 RNGRIGIVGPNGIGK

-433 AGLTPA
+433 AGITTA
-439 DSGRLDVGETV
+439 DSGLLEIGDTV

-466 KVLDFIRDHGEY
+466 KVLDFIKDHGEY

-549 DYLQHF
+549 DYLEHF
-555 PGPIVAVSHDRYF
+555 PGPVVAVSHDRYF
-568 LDRICTSILAYEPD
+568 LDRITTSILAYEEN
-582 GSLKRY
+582 GNVKLY
-588 SGDFTS
+588 AGDFTS
-594 YLEKRPEPVVQKEET
+594 YLEKRPELSSTQDT
-609 PKKEKASRPKQ
+609 PIKKESTGKQ
-620 PAKLKFSYKEQRE
+620 KTAPKLKFTYKEQQE

-640 IAVLEEEI
+640 IAYLEDKV
-648 ARLEKE
+648 AKLENE
-654 MAECATQYSKLLAL
+654 MAANATSYSKLVAL
-668 TEERDAK
+668 TEERDK
-675 ASALDAKMDRW
+675 AQEALDQKYSRW
-686 AELEEKHER
+686 EALEEKQAL
-695 ILAQ
+695 IAQQS

>member
-1 MASPPSSEDVRGQPP
+1 
-16 ASYSGSQFDYIISD
+16 
-30 ACVGVFFLA
+30 
-39 GNPAPTKTFHNSV
+39 
-52 SLLYWLLTTLSI
+52 
-64 SGGIAMVL
+64 MVL
-72 LEARHL
+72 LEARNL
-78 HASFGERVLFD
+78 NCSFGDRVLFEN
-89 DLGLAVNEGDKI
+89 LNLSINEGDKI

-113 LLAQLAG
+113 LLKQLAG
-120 VDLGPKSEMLT
+120 IDVDGRSEFLT

-144 PMNEALTVL
+144 PMDDDLTVL

-166 VRRYEEALA
+166 VRDYEAALDAVEA
-175 AVSRDPQN
+175 DPTN
-183 AAATQEL
+183 EKATQAL
-190 LDAQDAMDREDA
+190 LDAQEAMDRADA

-218 DDVSQKIATLSGG
+218 DDVKQKIATLSGG

-259 YETIRWLERE
+259 YETIRWLEKE
-269 LHERKTSFIIVTHD
+269 LHERQCAFVIVTHD

-289 TTNVILELDGG
+289 TTNVILELDQK
-300 KLYRYSGNYS
+300 KLRRYTGNYS

-317 EREADEARRAEKLRR
+317 QIEADEARQADKLKK

-355 KERFYEIEGQLTH
+355 KERFYDIESQLTTT
-368 EHEDTLMLDFVNARL
+368 HEDRMEMDFVNARL
-383 GKKIIECE
+383 GKKIIVCE
-391 HLAKSFDGR
+391 DLCKSFGDR
-400 PIFRDFTYAFV
+400 PIFKGFSHSFV
-411 KNDRIGVVGPNGIGK
+411 RNDRIGIVGPNGIGK

-433 AGLTPA
+433 AGMTAA
-439 DSGRLDVGETV
+439 DSGVLEIGDTV

-466 KVLDFIRDHGEY
+466 KVLDFIKDHGEY

-502 IHGPISNLS
+502 IHGPIANLS

-549 DYLQHF
+549 DYLEHF
-555 PGPIVAVSHDRYF
+555 PGPVVAVSHDRYF
-568 LDRICTSILAYEPD
+568 LDRITTSILAYEE
-582 GSLKRY
+582 GGNVKLY
-588 SGDFTS
+588 AGDFTS
-594 YLEKRPEPVVQKEET
+594 YLEKRPDPQNTQET
-609 PKKEKASRPKQ
+609 PIKKESVGKQ
-620 PAKLKFSYKEQRE
+620 KTAPKLKFTYKEQQE
-633 YETIEED
+633 YGTI
-640 IAVLEEEI
+640 EEEI
-648 ARLEKE
+648 AYLEDKVAKLEKD
-654 MAECATQYSKLLAL
+654 MAANATSYSKLVAL
-668 TEERDAK
+668 TEERDQAQTE
-675 ASALDAKMDRW
+675 LDQKYARW
-686 AELEEKHER
+686 EELEEKQTL
-695 ILAQ
+695 ISQQS

>member
-1 MASPPSSEDVRGQPP
+1 
-16 ASYSGSQFDYIISD
+16 
-30 ACVGVFFLA
+30 
-39 GNPAPTKTFHNSV
+39 
-52 SLLYWLLTTLSI
+52 
-64 SGGIAMVL
+64 MVL
-72 LEARHL
+72 LEARNL
-78 HASFGERVLFD
+78 NCSFGDRVLFEN
-89 DLGLAVNEGDKI
+89 LNLSINEGDKI

-113 LLAQLAG
+113 LLKQLAG
-120 VDLGPKSEMLT
+120 IDVDGRSEFLT

-144 PMNEALTVL
+144 PMDDDLTVL

-166 VRRYEEALA
+166 VRDYEAALDAVEA
-175 AVSRDPQN
+175 DPTN
-183 AAATQEL
+183 EKATQAL
-190 LDAQDAMDREDA
+190 LDAQEAMDRADA

-218 DDVSQKIATLSGG
+218 DDVKQKIATLSGG

-259 YETIRWLERE
+259 YETIRWLEKE
-269 LHERKTSFIIVTHD
+269 LHERQCAFVIVTHD

-289 TTNVILELDGG
+289 TTNVILELDQK
-300 KLYRYSGNYS
+300 KLRRYTGNYS

-317 EREADEARRAEKLRR
+317 QIEADEARQADKLKK

-355 KERFYEIEGQLTH
+355 KERFYDIESQLTTT
-368 EHEDTLMLDFVNARL
+368 HEDRMEMDFINARL
-383 GKKIIECE
+383 GKKIIVCE
-391 HLAKSFDGR
+391 DLCKSFGDR
-400 PIFRDFTYAFV
+400 PIFKGFSHSFV
-411 KNDRIGVVGPNGIGK
+411 RNDRIGIVGPNGIGK

-433 AGLTPA
+433 AGMTAA
-439 DSGRLDVGETV
+439 DSGVLEIGDTV

-466 KVLDFIRDHGEY
+466 KVLDFIKDHGEY

-502 IHGPISNLS
+502 IHGPIANLS

-549 DYLQHF
+549 DYLEHF
-555 PGPIVAVSHDRYF
+555 PGPVVAVSHDRYF
-568 LDRICTSILAYEPD
+568 LDRITTSILAYEE
-582 GSLKRY
+582 GGNVKLY
-588 SGDFTS
+588 AGDFTS
-594 YLEKRPEPVVQKEET
+594 YLEKRPDPQNTQET
-609 PKKEKASRPKQ
+609 PIKKESVGKQ
-620 PAKLKFSYKEQRE
+620 KTAPKLKFTYKEQQE
-633 YETIEED
+633 YDTI
-640 IAVLEEEI
+640 EEEI
-648 ARLEKE
+648 AYLEDKVAKLEKD
-654 MAECATQYSKLLAL
+654 MAANATSYSKLVAL
-668 TEERDAK
+668 TEERDQAQVE
-675 ASALDAKMDRW
+675 LDQKYARW
-686 AELEEKHER
+686 EELEEKQTL
-695 ILAQ
+695 ISQQS